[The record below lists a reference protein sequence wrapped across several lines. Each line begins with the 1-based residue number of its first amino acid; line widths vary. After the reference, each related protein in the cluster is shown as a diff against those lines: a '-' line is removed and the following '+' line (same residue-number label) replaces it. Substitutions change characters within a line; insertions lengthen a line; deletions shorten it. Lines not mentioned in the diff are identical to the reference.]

1 MRIYNA
7 RALKSQKSALKIQKR
22 VKKQMTLKFQRLK
35 TLEIQKTKQRLEAL
49 KPYHFILVFL
59 ALFVSNLR
67 ALTSFELH
75 NIDKAHE
82 QGYTGKGVN
91 IGIVDSIFNPNH
103 ELLFGK
109 FLEPPIN
116 NTYSEPTNNH
126 GNHIAG
132 IAAAARTDGANYGV
146 AYNSKIV
153 AYGNLGMSNYS
164 TGFGAM
170 LTHNVRVINN
180 SHTAFYP
187 QFVEFARQNNS
198 ILIVYASGNDG
209 ALTPTLA
216 AKHGT
221 GSAKSGG
228 SDVSFPDT
236 YYNLGAW
243 LTVGN
248 IDSSYVKRK
257 NDGSLEVL
265 ARAVG
270 GKSASTNLCQ
280 GARAY
285 CVMAAGTDILSAG
298 YANGSLYQGTG
309 TSQAAPA
316 VSGVAALLAEK
327 FPFLNGKQLADFILT
342 TANKDFTAPKVIYK
356 YNTNTGLYDIIY
368 IDSEIP
374 KIGGTNDKAQILKD
388 LRAAYVIF
396 TEDNYKNANVIK
408 MSKDEVFGQGIVDA
422 AAALRGLAMIDINR
436 LGESDIKTFNGTQ
449 AAFYTLDTKGHNAL
463 FENDIS
469 QRTWD
474 AKYQNSSVQAQLGV
488 KMKNLNAGL
497 IKTGA
502 GTLSISGN
510 LNYLGDTIVE
520 NGELRLLGKG
530 AKMQAMSENSAQI
543 SSQNLSQS
551 VNLNANFE
559 QNSAKNSNQNAQIN
573 FNSITGQIFNELSNP
588 NSAKISS
595 QNLAQNVNPPPPAS
609 FFSSAPNSLQ
619 ISRQNSNALSVA
631 GSVLVRTQ
639 GILSTSENVS
649 IAKNLDNEGVV
660 NVGLNAPSLL
670 SVGGKYSQK
679 QNATLKLSF
688 FADTGANSALKAT
701 TYDIKGGALIYKPLS
716 ASIAERTL
724 VLNLQGLE
732 KQLANFTTIT
742 LDNSGYALKYE
753 LLGDNKTLRISGK
766 PNAYADFDGA
776 NESLASVL
784 RAMSGANINDAYQ
797 NFFRTL
803 NDMNFN
809 DYKTTLQSLDE
820 KANLEQNEQILLSQS
835 KNTLENVL
843 ELQNASTQWLLKPH
857 FSVIKSKDTNANR
870 IGTSIYANKINPL
883 STFSAFLHY
892 DTLLNKASQK
902 VNSQSLSVGVGAKQA
917 MQGFGLF
924 GGASVGGALNS
935 VKTESNIRYNAL
947 FANAW
952 AGADTELALYGAKLV
967 PTAFVSYHLF
977 HQGKIDES
985 KMLFAR
991 QIAPTN
997 THFVSANAGVNLR
1010 QNLNKALN
1018 ASAYGFYERRIF
1030 GKEFQNEAEFKDF
1043 SGKFTQKRALG
1054 VDFARV
1060 GLNLNYEQKQRRV
1073 ARVPKTR
1080 RVGKMRH
1087 ITYSTQTTYRTRYFL
1102 SLGFE
1107 SEFSLNDDEYK
1118 GFGANLKAGLNF

>member
-1 MRIYNA
+1 MRIYTA

-116 NTYSEPTNNH
+116 NTYKEPTNNH

-132 IAAAARTDGANYGV
+132 IAAAVRTDGANYGV

-153 AYGNLGMSNYS
+153 AYGNLGMSNYY

-298 YANGSLYQGTG
+298 YANGSLYKGTG

-474 AKYQNSSVQAQLGV
+474 AKYQNSSVQAQLGA

-502 GTLSISGN
+502 GILSISGN
-510 LNYLGDTIVE
+510 LNYLGATVVE

-530 AKMQAMSENSAQI
+530 AAKARMMSE
-543 SSQNLSQS
+543 
-551 VNLNANFE
+551 
-559 QNSAKNSNQNAQIN
+559 
-573 FNSITGQIFNELSNP
+573 

-609 FFSSAPNSLQ
+609 FFSSAPNSPQ

-631 GSVLVRTQ
+631 GSVLVQKQ

-649 IAKNLDNEGVV
+649 IAKDLDNEGVV

-688 FADTGANSALKAT
+688 FADTGVNSALKAA

-803 NDMNFN
+803 NNMNFN
-809 DYKTTLQSLDE
+809 NYKTTLQSLDD
-820 KANLEQNEQILLSQS
+820 KAHLEQNEQILLSQS

-870 IGTSIYANKINPL
+870 IGTSIYANKINQL

-892 DTLLNKASQK
+892 DTLLSKASQK

-935 VKTESNIRYNAL
+935 AKTESNLQYNAL

-985 KMLFAR
+985 KVLFAR

-997 THFVSANAGVNLR
+997 SHFVSANAGVNLR

-1018 ASAYGFYERRIF
+1018 ASAYGFYERRIL

-1118 GFGANLKAGLNF
+1118 GFGASLKAGLNF

>member
-1 MRIYNA
+1 
-7 RALKSQKSALKIQKR
+7 
-22 VKKQMTLKFQRLK
+22 MTLKFQRLR

-49 KPYHFILVFL
+49 KPYHLIILVLL

-116 NTYSEPTNNH
+116 NTYKEPTNNH

-132 IAAAARTDGANYGV
+132 IAAAVRTDGANYGV

-153 AYGNLGMSNYS
+153 AYGNLGMSNYY

-298 YANGSLYQGTG
+298 YANGSLYKGTG

-374 KIGGTNDKAQILKD
+374 KIGGANDKAQILKD

-422 AAALRGLAMIDINR
+422 LAALRGLAMIDINR

-474 AKYQNSSVQAQLGV
+474 AKYQNSSVQAQLGA

-510 LNYLGDTIVE
+510 LNYLGATVVE

-530 AKMQAMSENSAQI
+530 AAKARMMSENSAQ
-543 SSQNLSQS
+543 
-551 VNLNANFE
+551 
-559 QNSAKNSNQNAQIN
+559 
-573 FNSITGQIFNELSNP
+573 
-588 NSAKISS
+588 ISS
-595 QNLAQNVNPPPPAS
+595 QNLAQNVNPPPQLAS
-609 FFSSAPNSLQ
+609 FHQHQ
-619 ISRQNSNALSVA
+619 IRPKFH
-631 GSVLVRTQ
+631 
-639 GILSTSENVS
+639 
-649 IAKNLDNEGVV
+649 AKI
-660 NVGLNAPSLL
+660 
-670 SVGGKYSQK
+670 Q
-679 QNATLKLSF
+679 TL
-688 FADTGANSALKAT
+688 
-701 TYDIKGGALIYKPLS
+701 
-716 ASIAERTL
+716 
-724 VLNLQGLE
+724 
-732 KQLANFTTIT
+732 
-742 LDNSGYALKYE
+742 
-753 LLGDNKTLRISGK
+753 
-766 PNAYADFDGA
+766 
-776 NESLASVL
+776 
-784 RAMSGANINDAYQ
+784 
-797 NFFRTL
+797 
-803 NDMNFN
+803 
-809 DYKTTLQSLDE
+809 
-820 KANLEQNEQILLSQS
+820 
-835 KNTLENVL
+835 
-843 ELQNASTQWLLKPH
+843 
-857 FSVIKSKDTNANR
+857 
-870 IGTSIYANKINPL
+870 
-883 STFSAFLHY
+883 
-892 DTLLNKASQK
+892 
-902 VNSQSLSVGVGAKQA
+902 
-917 MQGFGLF
+917 
-924 GGASVGGALNS
+924 
-935 VKTESNIRYNAL
+935 
-947 FANAW
+947 
-952 AGADTELALYGAKLV
+952 
-967 PTAFVSYHLF
+967 
-977 HQGKIDES
+977 
-985 KMLFAR
+985 
-991 QIAPTN
+991 
-997 THFVSANAGVNLR
+997 
-1010 QNLNKALN
+1010 
-1018 ASAYGFYERRIF
+1018 
-1030 GKEFQNEAEFKDF
+1030 
-1043 SGKFTQKRALG
+1043 
-1054 VDFARV
+1054 
-1060 GLNLNYEQKQRRV
+1060 
-1073 ARVPKTR
+1073 
-1080 RVGKMRH
+1080 
-1087 ITYSTQTTYRTRYFL
+1087 
-1102 SLGFE
+1102 
-1107 SEFSLNDDEYK
+1107 
-1118 GFGANLKAGLNF
+1118 

>member
-1 MRIYNA
+1 
-7 RALKSQKSALKIQKR
+7 
-22 VKKQMTLKFQRLK
+22 MTLKFQRLK
-35 TLEIQKTKQRLEAL
+35 TLKIQKIKQRLEAL
-49 KPYHFILVFL
+49 KPYHFILVLL
-59 ALFVSNLR
+59 ALFVSNLS

-75 NIDKAHE
+75 NIDKAHT

-132 IAAAARTDGANYGV
+132 IAAAVRTDGANYGV

-153 AYGNLGMSNYS
+153 AYGNLGMSNYY

-228 SDVSFPDT
+228 SDASFPDT

-248 IDSSYVKRK
+248 IDSNSVKRK
-257 NDGSLEVL
+257 DDGSLEVL

-356 YNTNTGLYDIIY
+356 FNDQTGLYDIIY

-422 AAALRGLAMIDINR
+422 LAALRGLAMIDINR
-436 LGESDIKTFNGTQ
+436 LGENDIKTFNGTQ
-449 AAFYTLDTKGHNAL
+449 AAFYTLDTKGYNAL

-530 AKMQAMSENSAQI
+530 ATKARMTSKNSAQI

-551 VNLNANFE
+551 INLNANLE
-559 QNSAKNSNQNAQIN
+559 QNLAKNSNQNAQIN

-609 FFSSAPNSLQ
+609 FISSAPNSPQ

-631 GSVLVRTQ
+631 GSVLVQTQ
-639 GILSTSENVS
+639 GILSTSANVS

-688 FADTGANSALKAT
+688 FADTGENSALKAT

-753 LLGDNKTLRISGK
+753 LLSDNKTLRISGK

-809 DYKTTLQSLDE
+809 NYKTTLQSLDD
-820 KANLEQNEQILLSQS
+820 KAHLEQNEQILLSQS

-857 FSVIKSKDTNANR
+857 FSVIKSKDMNANR

-892 DTLLNKASQK
+892 DTLSNKASQK
-902 VNSQSLSVGVGAKQA
+902 VNSQSLSLGVGAKQA

-935 VKTESNIRYNAL
+935 VKTESNLRYNAL

-952 AGADTELALYGAKLV
+952 AGADTKFALYSAKLV

-985 KMLFAR
+985 KVLFAR

-997 THFVSANAGVNLR
+997 SHFVSANAGVNLR

-1018 ASAYGFYERRIF
+1018 ASAYGFYERRIL

-1054 VDFARV
+1054 VDFARF

-1073 ARVPKTR
+1073 ARVPKMR
-1080 RVGKMRH
+1080 RVGKMRNL
-1087 ITYSTQTTYRTRYFL
+1087 TYSTQTTYRTRYFL

-1118 GFGANLKAGLNF
+1118 GFGASLKAGLNF

>member
-1 MRIYNA
+1 MRI
-7 RALKSQKSALKIQKR
+7 QKL
-22 VKKQMTLKFQRLK
+22 MP
-35 TLEIQKTKQRLEAL
+35 L
-49 KPYHFILVFL
+49 KPYHFILVLL

-75 NIDKAHE
+75 NIDKAHA

-91 IGIVDSIFNPNH
+91 IAIVDTFFNTSH
-103 ELLFGK
+103 ELLAGK

-116 NTYSEPTNNH
+116 NHYGSQNELRH
-126 GNHIAG
+126 GSHVAG
-132 IAAAARTDGANYGV
+132 IAVGAKTDEANYGV
-146 AYNSKIV
+146 AYETKFL
-153 AYGNLGMSNYS
+153 AYGNLGMDTNAQDFDKVLSQNYDIK
-164 TGFGAM
+164 
-170 LTHNVRVINN
+170 VINN
-180 SHTAFYP
+180 SHTVFNP
-187 QFVEFARQNNS
+187 KFVEYAKQG
-198 ILIVYASGNDG
+198 ILIVYASANSAQLSPTAA
-209 ALTPTLA
+209 AL
-216 AKHGT
+216 HGV
-221 GSAKSGG
+221 G
-228 SDVSFPDT
+228 SDD
-236 YYNLGAW
+236 NLGAW

-248 IDSSYVKRK
+248 VNSNFITRDTNGQLIVDAKAFGYNFSINSFEF
-257 NDGSLEVL
+257 NSNGSHLCFN
-265 ARAVG
+265 
-270 GKSASTNLCQ
+270 ASL
-280 GARAY
+280 Y
-285 CVMAAGTDILSAG
+285 CVMAAGTEIKSASNESSTSYFAG
-298 YANGSLYQGTG
+298 MG

-316 VSGVAALLAEK
+316 VSGIAALVAGK
-327 FPFLNGKQLADFILT
+327 FPFLDGKQLADIIT
-342 TANKDFTAPKVIYK
+342 STANKDFKAPKMIIL
-356 YNTNTGLYDIIY
+356 YNRKQQGYTIY
-368 IDSEIP
+368 IDTPIP
-374 KIGGTNDKAQILKD
+374 KKSDGSVDNDKVLADIKALYEKT
-388 LRAAYVIF
+388 
-396 TEDNYKNANVIK
+396 TEDMSNNIVIQATK
-408 MSKDEVFGQGIVDA
+408 EEVFGQGIVDA
-422 AAALRGLAMIDINR
+422 IKALKGLAVIDINR
-436 LGESDIKTFNGTQ
+436 LKQTDTQ
-449 AAFYTLDTKGHNAL
+449 NYTGKEYAFYTLDTKGHNAL
-463 FENDIS
+463 FENDIE
-469 QRTWD
+469 QKKWD
-474 AKYQNSSVQAQLGV
+474 NKYHNANVVTLIGATMSKLD
-488 KMKNLNAGL
+488 AGL

-530 AKMQAMSENSAQI
+530 ATQARMMSENSA
-543 SSQNLSQS
+543 
-551 VNLNANFE
+551 
-559 QNSAKNSNQNAQIN
+559 
-573 FNSITGQIFNELSNP
+573 
-588 NSAKISS
+588 KISR

-609 FFSSAPNSLQ
+609 FFSSAPNSPQ

-631 GSVLVRTQ
+631 GSVLVQKQ

-688 FADTGANSALKAT
+688 FADTGENSALKAT
-701 TYDIKGGALIYKPLS
+701 TYDIKGGTLIYKPLS

-732 KQLANFTTIT
+732 KQLANFTTIK

-809 DYKTTLQSLDE
+809 NYKTTLQSLDD
-820 KANLEQNEQILLSQS
+820 KAHLKQNEQILLSQS

-892 DTLLNKASQK
+892 DTLSNKASQK
-902 VNSQSLSVGVGAKQA
+902 VNSQSLSLGVGAKQA
-917 MQGFGLF
+917 MQGFELF

-935 VKTESNIRYNAL
+935 VKTESNLRYNAL

-985 KMLFAR
+985 KVLFAR

-1018 ASAYGFYERRIF
+1018 ASAYGFYERRIL

-1043 SGKFTQKRALG
+1043 SGKFTQKR
-1054 VDFARV
+1054 
-1060 GLNLNYEQKQRRV
+1060 GLNTDLARFGVSLIYEPSINKRQFVRIKKGKRIRKTIQKSQ
-1073 ARVPKTR
+1073 K
-1080 RVGKMRH
+1080 
-1087 ITYSTQTTYRTRYFL
+1087 YFIAFGL
-1102 SLGFE
+1102 EG
-1107 SEFSLNDDEYK
+1107 EFGLNDDEYK
-1118 GFGANLKAGLNF
+1118 SFGANLKAGLNF

>member
-1 MRIYNA
+1 
-7 RALKSQKSALKIQKR
+7 
-22 VKKQMTLKFQRLK
+22 MTLKFQRLK
-35 TLEIQKTKQRLEAL
+35 TLKIQKIKQRLEAL
-49 KPYHFILVFL
+49 PYHFILVFL
-59 ALFVSNLR
+59 ALFVSNLS

-75 NIDKAHE
+75 NIDKAHA

-132 IAAAARTDGANYGV
+132 IAAAVRTDGANYGV

-153 AYGNLGMSNYS
+153 AYGNLGMSNYY

-170 LTHNVRVINN
+170 LAHNVRVINN

-198 ILIVYASGNDG
+198 ILIIYASGNDG

-228 SDVSFPDT
+228 SDASFPDT

-248 IDSSYVKRK
+248 IDSNSVKRK
-257 NDGSLEVL
+257 DDGSLEVL

-298 YANGSLYQGTG
+298 YANGSLYKGTG

-436 LGESDIKTFNGTQ
+436 LGENDIKTFNGTQ

-474 AKYQNSSVQAQLGV
+474 AKYQNSSVQAQLGA

-520 NGELRLLGKG
+520 NGELRLLGKSG
-530 AKMQAMSENSAQI
+530 VINARMMSEN
-543 SSQNLSQS
+543 LPKL
-551 VNLNANFE
+551 LN
-559 QNSAKNSNQNAQIN
+559 
-573 FNSITGQIFNELSNP
+573 
-588 NSAKISS
+588 
-595 QNLAQNVNPPPPAS
+595 
-609 FFSSAPNSLQ
+609 
-619 ISRQNSNALSVA
+619 QNSNALSVA
-631 GSVLVRTQ
+631 GNVVVQTQ
-639 GILSTSENVS
+639 GTLSTSENVS
-649 IAKNLDNEGVV
+649 INKSLVNEGAV

-670 SVGGKYSQK
+670 SVGTSYTQK
-679 QNATLKLSF
+679 SGATLRLGF
-688 FADTGANSALKAT
+688 LADTGANSSLNAKTYTIENNAT
-701 TYDIKGGALIYKPLS
+701 LIYKPMS
-716 ASIAERTL
+716 ASVATRK
-724 VLNLQGLE
+724 VDFDLQGLE
-732 KQLANFTTIT
+732 RQLAKFTTIK
-742 LDNSGYALKYE
+742 LDNSGYALKYT
-753 LLGDNKTLRISGK
+753 LLDDKKSVIIS
-766 PNAYADFDGA
+766 AVDDIYANFDGA
-776 NESLASVL
+776 NKSLAVVL
-784 RAMSGANINDAYQ
+784 RAMSVANINDDYI
-797 NFFRTL
+797 NFFARL
-803 NDMNFN
+803 NSMNFEN
-809 DYKTTLQSLDE
+809 YRQSLQNLDDTRHLRQQELLLLHQNKNIIESVLNLQSIGKTIGTTKKNKKAKKQ
-820 KANLEQNEQILLSQS
+820 KAN
-835 KNTLENVL
+835 
-843 ELQNASTQWLLKPH
+843 
-857 FSVIKSKDTNANR
+857 KSK
-870 IGTSIYANKINPL
+870 
-883 STFSAFLHY
+883 
-892 DTLLNKASQK
+892 
-902 VNSQSLSVGVGAKQA
+902 AK
-917 MQGFGLF
+917 
-924 GGASVGGALNS
+924 
-935 VKTESNIRYNAL
+935 
-947 FANAW
+947 
-952 AGADTELALYGAKLV
+952 
-967 PTAFVSYHLF
+967 
-977 HQGKIDES
+977 
-985 KMLFAR
+985 
-991 QIAPTN
+991 
-997 THFVSANAGVNLR
+997 
-1010 QNLNKALN
+1010 
-1018 ASAYGFYERRIF
+1018 
-1030 GKEFQNEAEFKDF
+1030 
-1043 SGKFTQKRALG
+1043 
-1054 VDFARV
+1054 
-1060 GLNLNYEQKQRRV
+1060 
-1073 ARVPKTR
+1073 
-1080 RVGKMRH
+1080 
-1087 ITYSTQTTYRTRYFL
+1087 
-1102 SLGFE
+1102 
-1107 SEFSLNDDEYK
+1107 
-1118 GFGANLKAGLNF
+1118 

>member
-1 MRIYNA
+1 MRIYTA

-22 VKKQMTLKFQRLK
+22 VEKQMTLKFQRLR

-75 NIDKAHE
+75 NIDKAHA

-132 IAAAARTDGANYGV
+132 IAAAVRTDGANYGV

-153 AYGNLGMSNYS
+153 AYGNLGMSNYY

-228 SDVSFPDT
+228 SDTSFPDT

-248 IDSSYVKRK
+248 IDSNSVKRK
-257 NDGSLEVL
+257 DDGSLEVL

-374 KIGGTNDKAQILKD
+374 KIGDTNDKAQILKD

-422 AAALRGLAMIDINR
+422 LAALRGLAVIDINR

-474 AKYQNSSVQAQLGV
+474 AKYQNSSVQAQLGA

-510 LNYLGDTIVE
+510 LNYLGATVVE

-530 AKMQAMSENSAQI
+530 AANARMMSENSAQ
-543 SSQNLSQS
+543 
-551 VNLNANFE
+551 
-559 QNSAKNSNQNAQIN
+559 
-573 FNSITGQIFNELSNP
+573 
-588 NSAKISS
+588 ISS
-595 QNLAQNVNPPPPAS
+595 QNLAQNVNPPPPS
-609 FFSSAPNSLQ
+609 
-619 ISRQNSNALSVA
+619 
-631 GSVLVRTQ
+631 
-639 GILSTSENVS
+639 
-649 IAKNLDNEGVV
+649 
-660 NVGLNAPSLL
+660 
-670 SVGGKYSQK
+670 
-679 QNATLKLSF
+679 
-688 FADTGANSALKAT
+688 
-701 TYDIKGGALIYKPLS
+701 
-716 ASIAERTL
+716 
-724 VLNLQGLE
+724 
-732 KQLANFTTIT
+732 
-742 LDNSGYALKYE
+742 
-753 LLGDNKTLRISGK
+753 
-766 PNAYADFDGA
+766 
-776 NESLASVL
+776 
-784 RAMSGANINDAYQ
+784 
-797 NFFRTL
+797 
-803 NDMNFN
+803 
-809 DYKTTLQSLDE
+809 
-820 KANLEQNEQILLSQS
+820 
-835 KNTLENVL
+835 
-843 ELQNASTQWLLKPH
+843 
-857 FSVIKSKDTNANR
+857 
-870 IGTSIYANKINPL
+870 
-883 STFSAFLHY
+883 
-892 DTLLNKASQK
+892 
-902 VNSQSLSVGVGAKQA
+902 
-917 MQGFGLF
+917 
-924 GGASVGGALNS
+924 
-935 VKTESNIRYNAL
+935 
-947 FANAW
+947 
-952 AGADTELALYGAKLV
+952 
-967 PTAFVSYHLF
+967 
-977 HQGKIDES
+977 
-985 KMLFAR
+985 
-991 QIAPTN
+991 
-997 THFVSANAGVNLR
+997 
-1010 QNLNKALN
+1010 
-1018 ASAYGFYERRIF
+1018 
-1030 GKEFQNEAEFKDF
+1030 
-1043 SGKFTQKRALG
+1043 
-1054 VDFARV
+1054 
-1060 GLNLNYEQKQRRV
+1060 
-1073 ARVPKTR
+1073 
-1080 RVGKMRH
+1080 
-1087 ITYSTQTTYRTRYFL
+1087 
-1102 SLGFE
+1102 
-1107 SEFSLNDDEYK
+1107 
-1118 GFGANLKAGLNF
+1118 

>member
-35 TLEIQKTKQRLEAL
+35 TLKIQKIKQRLEAL
-49 KPYHFILVFL
+49 KPYHFIILVLL

-75 NIDKAHE
+75 NIDKAHA

-116 NTYSEPTNNH
+116 NTYKEPTNNH

-153 AYGNLGMSNYS
+153 AYGNLGMSNYY

-248 IDSSYVKRK
+248 IDSNSVKRK
-257 NDGSLEVL
+257 DDGSLEVL

-298 YANGSLYQGTG
+298 YANGSLYKGTG

-422 AAALRGLAMIDINR
+422 LAALRGLAVIDINR
-436 LGESDIKTFNGTQ
+436 LGENDIKTFNGTQ

-474 AKYQNSSVQAQLGV
+474 AKYQNSSVQAQLGA

-502 GTLSISGN
+502 GILSISGN

-530 AKMQAMSENSAQI
+530 ATKARMMSE
-543 SSQNLSQS
+543 
-551 VNLNANFE
+551 
-559 QNSAKNSNQNAQIN
+559 
-573 FNSITGQIFNELSNP
+573 

-595 QNLAQNVNPPPPAS
+595 QNLVQNVNPPPPAS
-609 FFSSAPNSLQ
+609 FVSSAPNSPQ

-688 FADTGANSALKAT
+688 FADTGVNSALKAT
-701 TYDIKGGALIYKPLS
+701 TYDIKGGTLIYKPLS

-724 VLNLQGLE
+724 VLDLQGLE

-809 DYKTTLQSLDE
+809 NYKTTLQSLDD
-820 KANLEQNEQILLSQS
+820 KAHLEQNEQILLSQS

-892 DTLLNKASQK
+892 DTLSNKASQK
-902 VNSQSLSVGVGAKQA
+902 VNSQSLSLGVGAKQA

-935 VKTESNIRYNAL
+935 VKTESNLRYNAL

-952 AGADTELALYGAKLV
+952 AGADTKFALYGAKLV

-985 KMLFAR
+985 KVLFAR

-1010 QNLNKALN
+1010 QNLNKTLN
-1018 ASAYGFYERRIF
+1018 ASAYGFYERRIL

-1054 VDFARV
+1054 VNFARF

-1073 ARVPKTR
+1073 ARVPKMR
-1080 RVGKMRH
+1080 RVGKMRNL
-1087 ITYSTQTTYRTRYFL
+1087 TYSTQTTYRTRYFL

-1118 GFGANLKAGLNF
+1118 GFGASLKAGLNF

>member
-1 MRIYNA
+1 
-7 RALKSQKSALKIQKR
+7 
-22 VKKQMTLKFQRLK
+22 MTLKFQRLK
-35 TLEIQKTKQRLEAL
+35 VLKIQKTKQRLEAL

-59 ALFVSNLR
+59 ALFVSNLM

-75 NIDKAHE
+75 NIDKAHA

-91 IGIVDSIFNPNH
+91 IAIVDTFFNTSH
-103 ELLFGK
+103 ELLAGK

-116 NTYSEPTNNH
+116 NHYGSQNELRH
-126 GNHIAG
+126 GSHVAG
-132 IAAAARTDGANYGV
+132 IAVGAKTDEANYGV
-146 AYNSKIV
+146 AYETKFL
-153 AYGNLGMSNYS
+153 AYGNLGMDTNAQDFDKVLSQNYDIK
-164 TGFGAM
+164 
-170 LTHNVRVINN
+170 VINN
-180 SHTAFYP
+180 SHTVFNP
-187 QFVEFARQNNS
+187 KFVEYAKQG
-198 ILIVYASGNDG
+198 ILIVYASANSAQLSPTAA
-209 ALTPTLA
+209 AL
-216 AKHGT
+216 HGV
-221 GSAKSGG
+221 G
-228 SDVSFPDT
+228 SDD
-236 YYNLGAW
+236 NLGAW

-248 IDSSYVKRK
+248 VNSNFITRNTNGQLIVDAKAFGYNFSINSFEF
-257 NDGSLEVL
+257 NSNGSHLCFN
-265 ARAVG
+265 
-270 GKSASTNLCQ
+270 ASL
-280 GARAY
+280 Y
-285 CVMAAGTDILSAG
+285 CVMAAGTEIKSASNESSTSYFAG
-298 YANGSLYQGTG
+298 MG

-316 VSGVAALLAEK
+316 VSGIAALVAGK
-327 FPFLNGKQLADFILT
+327 FPFLDGKQLADIIT
-342 TANKDFTAPKVIYK
+342 STANKDFKAPKMIIL
-356 YNTNTGLYDIIY
+356 YNRKQQGYTIY
-368 IDSEIP
+368 IDTPIP
-374 KIGGTNDKAQILKD
+374 KKSDGSVDNDKVLADIKALYEKT
-388 LRAAYVIF
+388 
-396 TEDNYKNANVIK
+396 TEDMSNNIVIQATK
-408 MSKDEVFGQGIVDA
+408 EEVFGQGIVDA
-422 AAALRGLAMIDINR
+422 IKALKGLAVIDINR
-436 LGESDIKTFNGTQ
+436 LKQTDTQ
-449 AAFYTLDTKGHNAL
+449 NYTGKEYAFYTLDTKGHNAL
-463 FENDIS
+463 FENDIE
-469 QRTWD
+469 QKKWD
-474 AKYQNSSVQAQLGV
+474 NKYHNANVVTLIGATMSKLD
-488 KMKNLNAGL
+488 AGL
-497 IKTGA
+497 IKTGT

-530 AKMQAMSENSAQI
+530 GVIKARMMSENSAQI

-551 VNLNANFE
+551 INLNANLE

-588 NSAKISS
+588 NSTKISS

-609 FFSSAPNSLQ
+609 FVSSALNSPQ

-631 GSVLVRTQ
+631 GSVLVQKQ
-639 GILSTSENVS
+639 GILSTSANVN

-679 QNATLKLSF
+679 QDGTLKLSF
-688 FADTGANSALKAT
+688 FADTGENSTLKAT
-701 TYDIKGGALIYKPLS
+701 TYDIKGGELIYKPLS

-803 NDMNFN
+803 NNMNFN
-809 DYKTTLQSLDE
+809 NYKTTLQSLDE
-820 KANLEQNEQILLSQS
+820 KAHLEQNEQILLSQS

-892 DTLLNKASQK
+892 DTLSNKASRK
-902 VNSQSLSVGVGAKQA
+902 VNSQSLSLGVGAKQA

-935 VKTESNIRYNAL
+935 VKTESNLRYNAL

-952 AGADTELALYGAKLV
+952 AGADTKLALYGAKLV

-985 KMLFAR
+985 KVLFAR

-997 THFVSANAGVNLR
+997 THFVSANAGVNVR

-1043 SGKFTQKRALG
+1043 LGKFTQKRALS
-1054 VDFARV
+1054 VDFARF

-1073 ARVPKTR
+1073 ARVPKMR
-1080 RVGKMRH
+1080 RVGKMRNL
-1087 ITYSTQTTYRTRYFL
+1087 TYSTQTTYRTRYFL

-1118 GFGANLKAGLNF
+1118 GFGASLKAGLNF

>member
-1 MRIYNA
+1 
-7 RALKSQKSALKIQKR
+7 
-22 VKKQMTLKFQRLK
+22 MTLKFQRLK

-116 NTYSEPTNNH
+116 NTYKEPTNNH

-132 IAAAARTDGANYGV
+132 IAAAVRTDGANYGV

-153 AYGNLGMSNYS
+153 AYGNLGMSNYY

-236 YYNLGAW
+236 YYNLNAW

-257 NDGSLEVL
+257 DDGSLEVL

-298 YANGSLYQGTG
+298 YANGSLYKGTG

-374 KIGGTNDKAQILKD
+374 KIGGANDKAQILKD

-422 AAALRGLAMIDINR
+422 LAALRGLAMIDINR

-474 AKYQNSSVQAQLGV
+474 AKYQNSSIQTQLGA

-530 AKMQAMSENSAQI
+530 GVIKARMMSE
-543 SSQNLSQS
+543 
-551 VNLNANFE
+551 
-559 QNSAKNSNQNAQIN
+559 
-573 FNSITGQIFNELSNP
+573 
-588 NSAKISS
+588 
-595 QNLAQNVNPPPPAS
+595 NLAQNVNPPPPAS
-609 FFSSAPNSLQ
+609 FFSSAPNSPQ
-619 ISRQNSNALSVA
+619 ILRQNSNALSVA
-631 GSVLVRTQ
+631 GSVLVQKQ
-639 GILSTSENVS
+639 GILSTSANVS
-649 IAKNLDNEGVV
+649 IAKDLDNEGVV

-670 SVGGKYSQK
+670 SVGGTYSQK

-688 FADTGANSALKAT
+688 FADTGENSALKAT

-724 VLNLQGLE
+724 VLDLQGLE

-809 DYKTTLQSLDE
+809 NYKTTLQSLDD
-820 KANLEQNEQILLSQS
+820 KAHLEQNEQILLSQS

-892 DTLLNKASQK
+892 DTLSNKASQK
-902 VNSQSLSVGVGAKQA
+902 VNSQSLSLGVGAKQA

-935 VKTESNIRYNAL
+935 VKTESNLRYNAL

-952 AGADTELALYGAKLV
+952 AGADTKFALYSAKLV

-985 KMLFAR
+985 KVLFAR

-997 THFVSANAGVNLR
+997 SHFVSANVGVNLR

-1018 ASAYGFYERRIF
+1018 ASAYGFYERRIL

-1054 VDFARV
+1054 VDFARF

-1107 SEFSLNDDEYK
+1107 SEFSLNDDEHK
-1118 GFGANLKAGLNF
+1118 GFGASLKAGLNF

>member
-116 NTYSEPTNNH
+116 NTYKEPTNNH

-132 IAAAARTDGANYGV
+132 IAAAVRTDGANYGV

-153 AYGNLGMSNYS
+153 AYGNLGMSNYY

-236 YYNLGAW
+236 YYNLNAW

-257 NDGSLEVL
+257 DDGSLEVL

-298 YANGSLYQGTG
+298 YANGSLYKGTG

-374 KIGGTNDKAQILKD
+374 KIGGANDKAQILKD

-422 AAALRGLAMIDINR
+422 LAALRGLAMIDINR

-474 AKYQNSSVQAQLGV
+474 AKYQNSSIQTQLGA

-530 AKMQAMSENSAQI
+530 GVIKARMMSE
-543 SSQNLSQS
+543 
-551 VNLNANFE
+551 
-559 QNSAKNSNQNAQIN
+559 
-573 FNSITGQIFNELSNP
+573 
-588 NSAKISS
+588 
-595 QNLAQNVNPPPPAS
+595 NLAQNVNPPPPAS
-609 FFSSAPNSLQ
+609 FFSSAPNSPQ
-619 ISRQNSNALSVA
+619 ILRQNSNALSVA
-631 GSVLVRTQ
+631 GSVLVQKQ
-639 GILSTSENVS
+639 GILSTSANVS
-649 IAKNLDNEGVV
+649 IAKDLDNEGVV

-670 SVGGKYSQK
+670 SVGGTYSQK

-688 FADTGANSALKAT
+688 FADTGENSALKAT

-724 VLNLQGLE
+724 VLDLQGLE

-809 DYKTTLQSLDE
+809 NYKTTLQSLDD
-820 KANLEQNEQILLSQS
+820 KAHLEQNEQILLSQS

-892 DTLLNKASQK
+892 DTLSNKASQK
-902 VNSQSLSVGVGAKQA
+902 VNSQSLSLGVGAKQA

-935 VKTESNIRYNAL
+935 VKTESNLRYNAL

-952 AGADTELALYGAKLV
+952 AGADTKFALYSAKLV

-985 KMLFAR
+985 KVLFAR

-997 THFVSANAGVNLR
+997 SHFVSANVGVNLR

-1018 ASAYGFYERRIF
+1018 ASAYGFYERRIL

-1054 VDFARV
+1054 VDFARF

-1107 SEFSLNDDEYK
+1107 SEFSLNDDEHK
-1118 GFGANLKAGLNF
+1118 GFGASLKAGLNF

>member
-1 MRIYNA
+1 MRIYTA

-22 VKKQMTLKFQRLK
+22 VEKQMTLKFQRLR

-49 KPYHFILVFL
+49 KPYHFIILVFL

-75 NIDKAHE
+75 NIDKAHT

-91 IGIVDSIFNPNH
+91 IGIIDSIFNPNH

-153 AYGNLGMSNYS
+153 AYGNLGMSNYY

-228 SDVSFPDT
+228 SDASFPND

-248 IDSSYVKRK
+248 IDSNSVKRK
-257 NDGSLEVL
+257 DDGSLEVL

-298 YANGSLYQGTG
+298 YANGSLYKGTG

-422 AAALRGLAMIDINR
+422 LAALRGLAVIDINR
-436 LGESDIKTFNGTQ
+436 LGENDIKTFNGTQ

-474 AKYQNSSVQAQLGV
+474 AKYQNSSVQAQLGA

-502 GTLSISGN
+502 GILSISGN

-530 AKMQAMSENSAQI
+530 ATKARMMSENSAQ
-543 SSQNLSQS
+543 
-551 VNLNANFE
+551 
-559 QNSAKNSNQNAQIN
+559 
-573 FNSITGQIFNELSNP
+573 
-588 NSAKISS
+588 ISS

-609 FFSSAPNSLQ
+609 FVSSAPNSPQ

-688 FADTGANSALKAT
+688 FADTGVNSALKAT
-701 TYDIKGGALIYKPLS
+701 TYDIKGGTLIYKPLS

-803 NDMNFN
+803 NNMNFN

-843 ELQNASTQWLLKPH
+843 ELQNVSTQWLLKPH

-892 DTLLNKASQK
+892 DTLLSKASQK
-902 VNSQSLSVGVGAKQA
+902 VNSQSLSLGVGAKQA

-935 VKTESNIRYNAL
+935 VKTESNLRYNAL

-985 KMLFAR
+985 KALFAR

-997 THFVSANAGVNLR
+997 THFVLANAGVNLR

-1018 ASAYGFYERRIF
+1018 ASAYGFYERRIL
-1030 GKEFQNEAEFKDF
+1030 GKDFQNEAEFKDF

-1054 VDFARV
+1054 VDFARF

-1087 ITYSTQTTYRTRYFL
+1087 ITYSTQTTYRTQYFL
-1102 SLGFE
+1102 FLGFE
-1107 SEFSLNDDEYK
+1107 SEFSLNDDEHK
-1118 GFGANLKAGLNF
+1118 GFGASLKAGLNF

>member
-1 MRIYNA
+1 MRIYTA

-22 VKKQMTLKFQRLK
+22 VEKQMILNFQRLK
-35 TLEIQKTKQRLEAL
+35 TLKIQKIKQRLEAL
-49 KPYHFILVFL
+49 KPYHFIILVFL

-75 NIDKAHE
+75 NIDKAHT

-132 IAAAARTDGANYGV
+132 IAAAVRTDGANYGV

-153 AYGNLGMSNYS
+153 AYGNLGMSNYY

-228 SDVSFPDT
+228 SDTSFPDT

-248 IDSSYVKRK
+248 IDSNSVKRK
-257 NDGSLEVL
+257 DDGSLEVL

-298 YANGSLYQGTG
+298 YANGSLYKGTG

-374 KIGGTNDKAQILKD
+374 KIGSTNDKAQILKD

-422 AAALRGLAMIDINR
+422 LAALRGLAVIDINR

-474 AKYQNSSVQAQLGV
+474 AKYQNSSVQAQLGA

-520 NGELRLLGKG
+520 NGELRLLGKSG
-530 AKMQAMSENSAQI
+530 VIKARMMSENSAQ
-543 SSQNLSQS
+543 
-551 VNLNANFE
+551 
-559 QNSAKNSNQNAQIN
+559 
-573 FNSITGQIFNELSNP
+573 
-588 NSAKISS
+588 ISS
-595 QNLAQNVNPPPPAS
+595 QNLAQNVNPPPQLAS
-609 FFSSAPNSLQ
+609 FHQHQ
-619 ISRQNSNALSVA
+619 IYPKFH
-631 GSVLVRTQ
+631 
-639 GILSTSENVS
+639 
-649 IAKNLDNEGVV
+649 AKI
-660 NVGLNAPSLL
+660 
-670 SVGGKYSQK
+670 Q
-679 QNATLKLSF
+679 TL
-688 FADTGANSALKAT
+688 
-701 TYDIKGGALIYKPLS
+701 
-716 ASIAERTL
+716 
-724 VLNLQGLE
+724 
-732 KQLANFTTIT
+732 
-742 LDNSGYALKYE
+742 
-753 LLGDNKTLRISGK
+753 
-766 PNAYADFDGA
+766 
-776 NESLASVL
+776 
-784 RAMSGANINDAYQ
+784 
-797 NFFRTL
+797 
-803 NDMNFN
+803 
-809 DYKTTLQSLDE
+809 
-820 KANLEQNEQILLSQS
+820 
-835 KNTLENVL
+835 
-843 ELQNASTQWLLKPH
+843 
-857 FSVIKSKDTNANR
+857 
-870 IGTSIYANKINPL
+870 
-883 STFSAFLHY
+883 
-892 DTLLNKASQK
+892 
-902 VNSQSLSVGVGAKQA
+902 
-917 MQGFGLF
+917 
-924 GGASVGGALNS
+924 
-935 VKTESNIRYNAL
+935 
-947 FANAW
+947 
-952 AGADTELALYGAKLV
+952 
-967 PTAFVSYHLF
+967 
-977 HQGKIDES
+977 
-985 KMLFAR
+985 
-991 QIAPTN
+991 
-997 THFVSANAGVNLR
+997 
-1010 QNLNKALN
+1010 
-1018 ASAYGFYERRIF
+1018 
-1030 GKEFQNEAEFKDF
+1030 
-1043 SGKFTQKRALG
+1043 
-1054 VDFARV
+1054 
-1060 GLNLNYEQKQRRV
+1060 
-1073 ARVPKTR
+1073 
-1080 RVGKMRH
+1080 
-1087 ITYSTQTTYRTRYFL
+1087 
-1102 SLGFE
+1102 
-1107 SEFSLNDDEYK
+1107 
-1118 GFGANLKAGLNF
+1118 

>member
-1 MRIYNA
+1 
-7 RALKSQKSALKIQKR
+7 
-22 VKKQMTLKFQRLK
+22 MTLKFQRLK
-35 TLEIQKTKQRLEAL
+35 TLKIQKTKQRSEAL
-49 KPYHFILVFL
+49 KPYHFIILVFL
-59 ALFVSNLR
+59 ALFMSNLR

-75 NIDKAHE
+75 NIDKAHA

-132 IAAAARTDGANYGV
+132 IAAAVGTDGANYGV

-153 AYGNLGMSNYS
+153 AYGNLGMSNYY

-228 SDVSFPDT
+228 SDASFPDT

-248 IDSSYVKRK
+248 IDSNSVKRK
-257 NDGSLEVL
+257 DDGSLEVL

-285 CVMAAGTDILSAG
+285 CVMAAGTHILSAG
-298 YANGSLYQGTG
+298 YANGSLYKGTG

-356 YNTNTGLYDIIY
+356 YRREKQSNGQFKDIYEIIY

-374 KIGGTNDKAQILKD
+374 KIGSTNDKAQILKD

-422 AAALRGLAMIDINR
+422 LAALRGLAVIDINR
-436 LGESDIKTFNGTQ
+436 LGENDIKTFNGTQ

-474 AKYQNSSVQAQLGV
+474 AKYQNSSVQAQLGA

-530 AKMQAMSENSAQI
+530 GVIKARMMSE
-543 SSQNLSQS
+543 
-551 VNLNANFE
+551 
-559 QNSAKNSNQNAQIN
+559 
-573 FNSITGQIFNELSNP
+573 
-588 NSAKISS
+588 
-595 QNLAQNVNPPPPAS
+595 NLAQNVNPPPPAS
-609 FFSSAPNSLQ
+609 FFSSAPNSPQ
-619 ISRQNSNALSVA
+619 ILRQNSNALSVA
-631 GSVLVRTQ
+631 GSVLVQKQ
-639 GILSTSENVS
+639 GILSTSANVS
-649 IAKNLDNEGVV
+649 IAKDLDNEGVV

-688 FADTGANSALKAT
+688 FADTGENSALKAT

-724 VLNLQGLE
+724 VLDLQGLE

-809 DYKTTLQSLDE
+809 NYKTTLQSLDD
-820 KANLEQNEQILLSQS
+820 KAHLEQNEQILLSQS

-892 DTLLNKASQK
+892 DTLSNKASQK
-902 VNSQSLSVGVGAKQA
+902 VNSQSLSLGVGAKQA

-935 VKTESNIRYNAL
+935 VKTESNLRYNAL

-952 AGADTELALYGAKLV
+952 AGADTKFALYSAKLV

-985 KMLFAR
+985 KVLFAR

-997 THFVSANAGVNLR
+997 SHFVSANVGVNLR

-1018 ASAYGFYERRIF
+1018 ASAYGFYERRIL

-1054 VDFARV
+1054 VDFARF

-1073 ARVPKTR
+1073 ARVPKMR
-1080 RVGKMRH
+1080 RVGKMRNL
-1087 ITYSTQTTYRTRYFL
+1087 TYSTQTTYRTRYFL

-1107 SEFSLNDDEYK
+1107 SEFSLNDDEHK

>member
-22 VKKQMTLKFQRLK
+22 VEKQMILNFQRLK
-35 TLEIQKTKQRLEAL
+35 TLKIQKIKQRLEAL
-49 KPYHFILVFL
+49 KPYHFIILVFL

-75 NIDKAHE
+75 NIDKAHA

-132 IAAAARTDGANYGV
+132 IAAAVKTDGANYGV

-153 AYGNLGMSNYS
+153 AYGNLGMSNYY

-298 YANGSLYQGTG
+298 YANGSLYKGTG

-422 AAALRGLAMIDINR
+422 LAALRGLAMIDINR

-474 AKYQNSSVQAQLGV
+474 AKYQNSSVQAQLGA

-530 AKMQAMSENSAQI
+530 GVIKARMMSE
-543 SSQNLSQS
+543 
-551 VNLNANFE
+551 
-559 QNSAKNSNQNAQIN
+559 
-573 FNSITGQIFNELSNP
+573 
-588 NSAKISS
+588 
-595 QNLAQNVNPPPPAS
+595 NLAQNVNPPPQLVS
-609 FFSSAPNSLQ
+609 FYQHQ
-619 ISRQNSNALSVA
+619 IYPKFH
-631 GSVLVRTQ
+631 
-639 GILSTSENVS
+639 
-649 IAKNLDNEGVV
+649 AKI
-660 NVGLNAPSLL
+660 
-670 SVGGKYSQK
+670 Q
-679 QNATLKLSF
+679 TL
-688 FADTGANSALKAT
+688 
-701 TYDIKGGALIYKPLS
+701 
-716 ASIAERTL
+716 
-724 VLNLQGLE
+724 
-732 KQLANFTTIT
+732 
-742 LDNSGYALKYE
+742 
-753 LLGDNKTLRISGK
+753 
-766 PNAYADFDGA
+766 
-776 NESLASVL
+776 
-784 RAMSGANINDAYQ
+784 
-797 NFFRTL
+797 
-803 NDMNFN
+803 
-809 DYKTTLQSLDE
+809 
-820 KANLEQNEQILLSQS
+820 
-835 KNTLENVL
+835 
-843 ELQNASTQWLLKPH
+843 
-857 FSVIKSKDTNANR
+857 
-870 IGTSIYANKINPL
+870 
-883 STFSAFLHY
+883 
-892 DTLLNKASQK
+892 
-902 VNSQSLSVGVGAKQA
+902 
-917 MQGFGLF
+917 
-924 GGASVGGALNS
+924 
-935 VKTESNIRYNAL
+935 
-947 FANAW
+947 
-952 AGADTELALYGAKLV
+952 
-967 PTAFVSYHLF
+967 
-977 HQGKIDES
+977 
-985 KMLFAR
+985 
-991 QIAPTN
+991 
-997 THFVSANAGVNLR
+997 
-1010 QNLNKALN
+1010 
-1018 ASAYGFYERRIF
+1018 
-1030 GKEFQNEAEFKDF
+1030 
-1043 SGKFTQKRALG
+1043 
-1054 VDFARV
+1054 
-1060 GLNLNYEQKQRRV
+1060 
-1073 ARVPKTR
+1073 
-1080 RVGKMRH
+1080 
-1087 ITYSTQTTYRTRYFL
+1087 
-1102 SLGFE
+1102 
-1107 SEFSLNDDEYK
+1107 
-1118 GFGANLKAGLNF
+1118 

>member
-1 MRIYNA
+1 MRIYTA

-22 VKKQMTLKFQRLK
+22 VEKQMTLKFQRLR

-49 KPYHFILVFL
+49 KPYHLIILVFL

-75 NIDKAHE
+75 NIDKAHT

-116 NTYSEPTNNH
+116 NTYKEPTNNH

-132 IAAAARTDGANYGV
+132 IAAAVRTDGANYGV

-153 AYGNLGMSNYS
+153 AYGNLGMSNYY

-187 QFVEFARQNNS
+187 QFVEFTRQNNS

-228 SDVSFPDT
+228 SDASFPDT

-248 IDSSYVKRK
+248 IDSNSVKRK
-257 NDGSLEVL
+257 DDGSLEVL

-298 YANGSLYQGTG
+298 YANGSLYKGTG

-316 VSGVAALLAEK
+316 VSGEAALLAEK

-374 KIGGTNDKAQILKD
+374 KIGSTNDKAQILKD

-474 AKYQNSSVQAQLGV
+474 AKYQNSSVQAQLGA

-530 AKMQAMSENSAQI
+530 GVIKARMMSE
-543 SSQNLSQS
+543 
-551 VNLNANFE
+551 
-559 QNSAKNSNQNAQIN
+559 
-573 FNSITGQIFNELSNP
+573 
-588 NSAKISS
+588 
-595 QNLAQNVNPPPPAS
+595 NLAQNVNPPPQLVS
-609 FFSSAPNSLQ
+609 FYQHQ
-619 ISRQNSNALSVA
+619 IYPKFH
-631 GSVLVRTQ
+631 
-639 GILSTSENVS
+639 
-649 IAKNLDNEGVV
+649 AKI
-660 NVGLNAPSLL
+660 
-670 SVGGKYSQK
+670 Q
-679 QNATLKLSF
+679 TL
-688 FADTGANSALKAT
+688 
-701 TYDIKGGALIYKPLS
+701 
-716 ASIAERTL
+716 
-724 VLNLQGLE
+724 
-732 KQLANFTTIT
+732 
-742 LDNSGYALKYE
+742 
-753 LLGDNKTLRISGK
+753 
-766 PNAYADFDGA
+766 
-776 NESLASVL
+776 
-784 RAMSGANINDAYQ
+784 
-797 NFFRTL
+797 
-803 NDMNFN
+803 
-809 DYKTTLQSLDE
+809 
-820 KANLEQNEQILLSQS
+820 
-835 KNTLENVL
+835 
-843 ELQNASTQWLLKPH
+843 
-857 FSVIKSKDTNANR
+857 
-870 IGTSIYANKINPL
+870 
-883 STFSAFLHY
+883 
-892 DTLLNKASQK
+892 
-902 VNSQSLSVGVGAKQA
+902 
-917 MQGFGLF
+917 
-924 GGASVGGALNS
+924 
-935 VKTESNIRYNAL
+935 
-947 FANAW
+947 
-952 AGADTELALYGAKLV
+952 
-967 PTAFVSYHLF
+967 
-977 HQGKIDES
+977 
-985 KMLFAR
+985 
-991 QIAPTN
+991 
-997 THFVSANAGVNLR
+997 
-1010 QNLNKALN
+1010 
-1018 ASAYGFYERRIF
+1018 
-1030 GKEFQNEAEFKDF
+1030 
-1043 SGKFTQKRALG
+1043 
-1054 VDFARV
+1054 
-1060 GLNLNYEQKQRRV
+1060 
-1073 ARVPKTR
+1073 
-1080 RVGKMRH
+1080 
-1087 ITYSTQTTYRTRYFL
+1087 
-1102 SLGFE
+1102 
-1107 SEFSLNDDEYK
+1107 
-1118 GFGANLKAGLNF
+1118 

>member
-22 VKKQMTLKFQRLK
+22 VEKQMILNFQRLK
-35 TLEIQKTKQRLEAL
+35 TLKIQKIKQRLEAL
-49 KPYHFILVFL
+49 KPYHFIILVFL

-75 NIDKAHE
+75 NIDKAHA

-132 IAAAARTDGANYGV
+132 IAAAVRTDGANYGV

-153 AYGNLGMSNYS
+153 AYGNLGMSNYY

-298 YANGSLYQGTG
+298 YANGSLYKGTG

-422 AAALRGLAMIDINR
+422 LAALRGLAMIDINR

-474 AKYQNSSVQAQLGV
+474 AKYQNSSVQAQLGA

-530 AKMQAMSENSAQI
+530 GVIKARMMSE
-543 SSQNLSQS
+543 
-551 VNLNANFE
+551 
-559 QNSAKNSNQNAQIN
+559 
-573 FNSITGQIFNELSNP
+573 
-588 NSAKISS
+588 
-595 QNLAQNVNPPPPAS
+595 NLAQNVNPPPPAS
-609 FFSSAPNSLQ
+609 FFLSAPNLSQ

-631 GSVLVRTQ
+631 GSVLVQKQ

-688 FADTGANSALKAT
+688 FADTGENSALKAT
-701 TYDIKGGALIYKPLS
+701 TYDIKGGTLIYKPLS

-732 KQLANFTTIT
+732 NELAKFTTIT

-809 DYKTTLQSLDE
+809 DYKTTLQSLDD
-820 KANLEQNEQILLSQS
+820 KAHLEQNEQILLSQS

-892 DTLLNKASQK
+892 DTLSSKASQK
-902 VNSQSLSVGVGAKQA
+902 VNSQSLSLGVGAKQA

-935 VKTESNIRYNAL
+935 VKTESNLRYNAL

-985 KMLFAR
+985 KALFAR

-1018 ASAYGFYERRIF
+1018 ASAYGFYERRIL

-1043 SGKFTQKRALG
+1043 SGKFTQKRTLG

-1080 RVGKMRH
+1080 RVGKMRNL
-1087 ITYSTQTTYRTRYFL
+1087 TYSTQTTYRTRYFL

-1107 SEFSLNDDEYK
+1107 SEFSLNDDEHK

>member
-7 RALKSQKSALKIQKR
+7 RALKSQKSALKIQKWA
-22 VKKQMTLKFQRLK
+22 KKQMTLKFQRLK
-35 TLEIQKTKQRLEAL
+35 TLKIQKIKQRLEAL

-75 NIDKAHE
+75 NIDKAHA

-116 NTYSEPTNNH
+116 NTYKEPTNNH

-132 IAAAARTDGANYGV
+132 IAAAVRTDGANYGV

-153 AYGNLGMSNYS
+153 AYGNLGMSNYY

-198 ILIVYASGNDG
+198 TLIVYASGNDG

-221 GSAKSGG
+221 GSAKSGV
-228 SDVSFPDT
+228 SDASFPDT

-248 IDSSYVKRK
+248 IDSNSVKRK
-257 NDGSLEVL
+257 DDGSLEVL

-298 YANGSLYQGTG
+298 YANGSLYKGTG

-422 AAALRGLAMIDINR
+422 LAALRGLAMIDINR
-436 LGESDIKTFNGTQ
+436 LGENDIKTFNGTQ

-463 FENDIS
+463 FENDIE
-469 QRTWD
+469 QRKWD
-474 AKYQNSSVQAQLGV
+474 KKYQNPTTQNLIGN
-488 KMKNLNAGL
+488 KMSRLDAGL
-497 IKTGA
+497 IKKGA

-530 AKMQAMSENSAQI
+530 ATKARMMSENS
-543 SSQNLSQS
+543 
-551 VNLNANFE
+551 
-559 QNSAKNSNQNAQIN
+559 
-573 FNSITGQIFNELSNP
+573 
-588 NSAKISS
+588 
-595 QNLAQNVNPPPPAS
+595 AQNVNPPP
-609 FFSSAPNSLQ
+609 Q
-619 ISRQNSNALSVA
+619 
-631 GSVLVRTQ
+631 LV
-639 GILSTSENVS
+639 
-649 IAKNLDNEGVV
+649 
-660 NVGLNAPSLL
+660 
-670 SVGGKYSQK
+670 
-679 QNATLKLSF
+679 F
-688 FADTGANSALKAT
+688 
-701 TYDIKGGALIYKPLS
+701 
-716 ASIAERTL
+716 
-724 VLNLQGLE
+724 
-732 KQLANFTTIT
+732 
-742 LDNSGYALKYE
+742 
-753 LLGDNKTLRISGK
+753 
-766 PNAYADFDGA
+766 
-776 NESLASVL
+776 
-784 RAMSGANINDAYQ
+784 
-797 NFFRTL
+797 
-803 NDMNFN
+803 
-809 DYKTTLQSLDE
+809 
-820 KANLEQNEQILLSQS
+820 
-835 KNTLENVL
+835 
-843 ELQNASTQWLLKPH
+843 
-857 FSVIKSKDTNANR
+857 
-870 IGTSIYANKINPL
+870 
-883 STFSAFLHY
+883 
-892 DTLLNKASQK
+892 
-902 VNSQSLSVGVGAKQA
+902 
-917 MQGFGLF
+917 
-924 GGASVGGALNS
+924 
-935 VKTESNIRYNAL
+935 
-947 FANAW
+947 
-952 AGADTELALYGAKLV
+952 
-967 PTAFVSYHLF
+967 F
-977 HQGKIDES
+977 HQHQIRPKFYAKI
-985 KMLFAR
+985 
-991 QIAPTN
+991 
-997 THFVSANAGVNLR
+997 
-1010 QNLNKALN
+1010 
-1018 ASAYGFYERRIF
+1018 
-1030 GKEFQNEAEFKDF
+1030 
-1043 SGKFTQKRALG
+1043 
-1054 VDFARV
+1054 
-1060 GLNLNYEQKQRRV
+1060 
-1073 ARVPKTR
+1073 
-1080 RVGKMRH
+1080 
-1087 ITYSTQTTYRTRYFL
+1087 QTL
-1102 SLGFE
+1102 
-1107 SEFSLNDDEYK
+1107 
-1118 GFGANLKAGLNF
+1118 

>member
-1 MRIYNA
+1 
-7 RALKSQKSALKIQKR
+7 
-22 VKKQMTLKFQRLK
+22 MTLKFQRLK
-35 TLEIQKTKQRLEAL
+35 TLKIQKIKQRLEAL

-59 ALFVSNLR
+59 ALFMSNLK

-75 NIDKAHE
+75 NIDKAHT

-116 NTYSEPTNNH
+116 NTYKEPTNNH

-132 IAAAARTDGANYGV
+132 IAAAVRTDGANYGV

-153 AYGNLGMSNYS
+153 AYGNLGMSNYY

-187 QFVEFARQNNS
+187 QFVEFTRQNNS

-228 SDVSFPDT
+228 SDASFPDT

-248 IDSSYVKRK
+248 IDSNSVKRK
-257 NDGSLEVL
+257 DDGSLEVL

-298 YANGSLYQGTG
+298 YANGSLYKGTG

-374 KIGGTNDKAQILKD
+374 KIGSTNDKAQILKD

-474 AKYQNSSVQAQLGV
+474 AKYQNSSVQAQLGA

-530 AKMQAMSENSAQI
+530 GVIKARMMSE
-543 SSQNLSQS
+543 
-551 VNLNANFE
+551 
-559 QNSAKNSNQNAQIN
+559 
-573 FNSITGQIFNELSNP
+573 
-588 NSAKISS
+588 
-595 QNLAQNVNPPPPAS
+595 NLAQNVNPPPQLVS
-609 FFSSAPNSLQ
+609 FYQHQ
-619 ISRQNSNALSVA
+619 IYPKFH
-631 GSVLVRTQ
+631 
-639 GILSTSENVS
+639 
-649 IAKNLDNEGVV
+649 AKI
-660 NVGLNAPSLL
+660 
-670 SVGGKYSQK
+670 Q
-679 QNATLKLSF
+679 TL
-688 FADTGANSALKAT
+688 
-701 TYDIKGGALIYKPLS
+701 
-716 ASIAERTL
+716 
-724 VLNLQGLE
+724 
-732 KQLANFTTIT
+732 
-742 LDNSGYALKYE
+742 
-753 LLGDNKTLRISGK
+753 
-766 PNAYADFDGA
+766 
-776 NESLASVL
+776 
-784 RAMSGANINDAYQ
+784 
-797 NFFRTL
+797 
-803 NDMNFN
+803 
-809 DYKTTLQSLDE
+809 
-820 KANLEQNEQILLSQS
+820 
-835 KNTLENVL
+835 
-843 ELQNASTQWLLKPH
+843 
-857 FSVIKSKDTNANR
+857 
-870 IGTSIYANKINPL
+870 
-883 STFSAFLHY
+883 
-892 DTLLNKASQK
+892 
-902 VNSQSLSVGVGAKQA
+902 
-917 MQGFGLF
+917 
-924 GGASVGGALNS
+924 
-935 VKTESNIRYNAL
+935 
-947 FANAW
+947 
-952 AGADTELALYGAKLV
+952 
-967 PTAFVSYHLF
+967 
-977 HQGKIDES
+977 
-985 KMLFAR
+985 
-991 QIAPTN
+991 
-997 THFVSANAGVNLR
+997 
-1010 QNLNKALN
+1010 
-1018 ASAYGFYERRIF
+1018 
-1030 GKEFQNEAEFKDF
+1030 
-1043 SGKFTQKRALG
+1043 
-1054 VDFARV
+1054 
-1060 GLNLNYEQKQRRV
+1060 
-1073 ARVPKTR
+1073 
-1080 RVGKMRH
+1080 
-1087 ITYSTQTTYRTRYFL
+1087 
-1102 SLGFE
+1102 
-1107 SEFSLNDDEYK
+1107 
-1118 GFGANLKAGLNF
+1118 

>member
-22 VKKQMTLKFQRLK
+22 AKKQMTLKFQRLK
-35 TLEIQKTKQRLEAL
+35 TLKIQKIKQRLEAL

-59 ALFVSNLR
+59 ALFMSNLK

-75 NIDKAHE
+75 NIDKAHT

-116 NTYSEPTNNH
+116 NTYKEPTNNH

-132 IAAAARTDGANYGV
+132 IAAAVRTDGANYGV

-153 AYGNLGMSNYS
+153 AYGNLGMSNYY

-187 QFVEFARQNNS
+187 QFVEFTRQNNS

-228 SDVSFPDT
+228 SDASFPDT

-248 IDSSYVKRK
+248 IDSNSVKRK
-257 NDGSLEVL
+257 DDGSLEVL

-298 YANGSLYQGTG
+298 YANGSLYKGTG

-374 KIGGTNDKAQILKD
+374 KIGSTNDKAQILKD

-474 AKYQNSSVQAQLGV
+474 AKYQNSSVQAQLGA

-530 AKMQAMSENSAQI
+530 GVIKARMMSE
-543 SSQNLSQS
+543 
-551 VNLNANFE
+551 
-559 QNSAKNSNQNAQIN
+559 
-573 FNSITGQIFNELSNP
+573 
-588 NSAKISS
+588 
-595 QNLAQNVNPPPPAS
+595 NLAQNVNPPPPAS
-609 FFSSAPNSLQ
+609 FFLSAPNLSQ

-688 FADTGANSALKAT
+688 FADTGENSALKAT
-701 TYDIKGGALIYKPLS
+701 TYDIKGGTLIYKPLS

-732 KQLANFTTIT
+732 NELAKFTTIT

-803 NDMNFN
+803 NNMNFN

-843 ELQNASTQWLLKPH
+843 EVQNASTQWLLKPH

-892 DTLLNKASQK
+892 DTLSNKANQK

-935 VKTESNIRYNAL
+935 AKTESNLQYNAL

-952 AGADTELALYGAKLV
+952 AGADTKFALYGAKLV

-985 KMLFAR
+985 KVLFAR

-1018 ASAYGFYERRIF
+1018 ASAYGFYERRIL

-1043 SGKFTQKRALG
+1043 SGKFTQKRTLG

-1080 RVGKMRH
+1080 RVGKTRNL
-1087 ITYSTQTTYRTRYFL
+1087 TYSTQTTYRTRYFL

-1107 SEFSLNDDEYK
+1107 SEFSLNDDEHK
-1118 GFGANLKAGLNF
+1118 GFGASLKAGLNF

>member
-1 MRIYNA
+1 MRIYTA

-22 VKKQMTLKFQRLK
+22 VEKQMTLKFQRLR

-49 KPYHFILVFL
+49 KPYHLIILVLL

-103 ELLFGK
+103 ELLSGK

-132 IAAAARTDGANYGV
+132 IAAAVRTDGANYGV

-153 AYGNLGMSNYS
+153 AYGNLGMSNYY

-228 SDVSFPDT
+228 SDASFPDT
-236 YYNLGAW
+236 YYNLNAW

-248 IDSSYVKRK
+248 IDSNSVKRK
-257 NDGSLEVL
+257 DDGSLEVL

-298 YANGSLYQGTG
+298 YANGSLYKGTG

-374 KIGGTNDKAQILKD
+374 KIGSTNDKAQILKD

-474 AKYQNSSVQAQLGV
+474 AKYQNSSVQAQLGA

-530 AKMQAMSENSAQI
+530 GVIKARMMSE
-543 SSQNLSQS
+543 
-551 VNLNANFE
+551 
-559 QNSAKNSNQNAQIN
+559 
-573 FNSITGQIFNELSNP
+573 
-588 NSAKISS
+588 
-595 QNLAQNVNPPPPAS
+595 NLAQNVNPPPPAS
-609 FFSSAPNSLQ
+609 FFSSAPNSPQ
-619 ISRQNSNALSVA
+619 ILRQNSNALSVA

-679 QNATLKLSF
+679 QNGTLKLSF
-688 FADTGANSALKAT
+688 FADTGENSALKAT
-701 TYDIKGGALIYKPLS
+701 TYDIKGGTLIYKPLS

-732 KQLANFTTIT
+732 NELAKFTTIT

-803 NDMNFN
+803 NNMNFN
-809 DYKTTLQSLDE
+809 NYKTTLQSLDE

-857 FSVIKSKDTNANR
+857 FSVIKSKDTSANR
-870 IGTSIYANKINPL
+870 ISTSIYANKINPL

-892 DTLLNKASQK
+892 DTLSSKASQK

-935 VKTESNIRYNAL
+935 VKTESNLRYNAL

-985 KMLFAR
+985 KVFFAR

-997 THFVSANAGVNLR
+997 THFVSANAGVNVR

-1018 ASAYGFYERRIF
+1018 ASAYGFYERRIL

-1073 ARVPKTR
+1073 ARVPKMR
-1080 RVGKMRH
+1080 RVGKMRNL
-1087 ITYSTQTTYRTRYFL
+1087 TYSTQTTYRTRYFL

-1118 GFGANLKAGLNF
+1118 SFGANLKAGLNF

>member
-1 MRIYNA
+1 MRIYTA
-7 RALKSQKSALKIQKR
+7 RALKNQKSALKIQKQA
-22 VKKQMTLKFQRLK
+22 KKQMTLKFQRLK
-35 TLEIQKTKQRLEAL
+35 VLKIQKIKQRLEAL

-75 NIDKAHE
+75 NIDKAHA

-132 IAAAARTDGANYGV
+132 IAAAVGTDGENYGV

-153 AYGNLGMSNYS
+153 AYGNLGMSNYY

-187 QFVEFARQNNS
+187 QFVEFTRQNNS

-228 SDVSFPDT
+228 SDASFPDT

-248 IDSSYVKRK
+248 IDSNSVKRK
-257 NDGSLEVL
+257 DDGSLEVL

-298 YANGSLYQGTG
+298 YANGSLYKGTG

-374 KIGGTNDKAQILKD
+374 KIGGANDKAQILKD

-474 AKYQNSSVQAQLGV
+474 AKYQNSSVQAQLGA

-510 LNYLGDTIVE
+510 LNYLGATVVE

-530 AKMQAMSENSAQI
+530 ATKARMTSE
-543 SSQNLSQS
+543 
-551 VNLNANFE
+551 
-559 QNSAKNSNQNAQIN
+559 
-573 FNSITGQIFNELSNP
+573 

-595 QNLAQNVNPPPPAS
+595 QNLAQSVNPPP
-609 FFSSAPNSLQ
+609 Q
-619 ISRQNSNALSVA
+619 
-631 GSVLVRTQ
+631 LV
-639 GILSTSENVS
+639 S
-649 IAKNLDNEGVV
+649 
-660 NVGLNAPSLL
+660 
-670 SVGGKYSQK
+670 
-679 QNATLKLSF
+679 
-688 FADTGANSALKAT
+688 
-701 TYDIKGGALIYKPLS
+701 
-716 ASIAERTL
+716 
-724 VLNLQGLE
+724 
-732 KQLANFTTIT
+732 
-742 LDNSGYALKYE
+742 
-753 LLGDNKTLRISGK
+753 
-766 PNAYADFDGA
+766 
-776 NESLASVL
+776 
-784 RAMSGANINDAYQ
+784 
-797 NFFRTL
+797 
-803 NDMNFN
+803 
-809 DYKTTLQSLDE
+809 
-820 KANLEQNEQILLSQS
+820 
-835 KNTLENVL
+835 
-843 ELQNASTQWLLKPH
+843 
-857 FSVIKSKDTNANR
+857 
-870 IGTSIYANKINPL
+870 
-883 STFSAFLHY
+883 
-892 DTLLNKASQK
+892 
-902 VNSQSLSVGVGAKQA
+902 
-917 MQGFGLF
+917 
-924 GGASVGGALNS
+924 
-935 VKTESNIRYNAL
+935 
-947 FANAW
+947 
-952 AGADTELALYGAKLV
+952 
-967 PTAFVSYHLF
+967 F
-977 HQGKIDES
+977 HQHQIYSKFHAKI
-985 KMLFAR
+985 
-991 QIAPTN
+991 
-997 THFVSANAGVNLR
+997 
-1010 QNLNKALN
+1010 
-1018 ASAYGFYERRIF
+1018 
-1030 GKEFQNEAEFKDF
+1030 
-1043 SGKFTQKRALG
+1043 
-1054 VDFARV
+1054 
-1060 GLNLNYEQKQRRV
+1060 
-1073 ARVPKTR
+1073 
-1080 RVGKMRH
+1080 
-1087 ITYSTQTTYRTRYFL
+1087 QTL
-1102 SLGFE
+1102 
-1107 SEFSLNDDEYK
+1107 
-1118 GFGANLKAGLNF
+1118 

>member
-1 MRIYNA
+1 MILN
-7 RALKSQKSALKIQKR
+7 
-22 VKKQMTLKFQRLK
+22 FQRLK
-35 TLEIQKTKQRLEAL
+35 TLKIQKIKQRLEAL
-49 KPYHFILVFL
+49 KPYHFIILVFL

-75 NIDKAHE
+75 NIDKAHA

-132 IAAAARTDGANYGV
+132 IAAAVRTDGANYGV

-153 AYGNLGMSNYS
+153 AYGNLGMSNYY

-298 YANGSLYQGTG
+298 YANGSLYKGTG

-422 AAALRGLAMIDINR
+422 LAALRGLAMIDINR

-474 AKYQNSSVQAQLGV
+474 AKYQNSSVQAQLGA

-510 LNYLGDTIVE
+510 LNYLGATVVE

-530 AKMQAMSENSAQI
+530 AANARMMSENSAQ
-543 SSQNLSQS
+543 
-551 VNLNANFE
+551 
-559 QNSAKNSNQNAQIN
+559 
-573 FNSITGQIFNELSNP
+573 
-588 NSAKISS
+588 ISS

-609 FFSSAPNSLQ
+609 FVSSAPNSPQ

-649 IAKNLDNEGVV
+649 IAKDLDNEGVV

-670 SVGGKYSQK
+670 SVGGTYSQK

-701 TYDIKGGALIYKPLS
+701 TYDIKGGTLIYKPLS
-716 ASIAERTL
+716 ASIVERTL

-732 KQLANFTTIT
+732 NELAKFTTIT

-784 RAMSGANINDAYQ
+784 RAMSGANINDTYQ
-797 NFFRTL
+797 GFFRDL
-803 NDMNFN
+803 NAMNFD
-809 DYKTTLQSLDE
+809 DYKTTLQSLDD
-820 KANLEQNEQILLSQS
+820 KAHLEQNEQILLSQS

-892 DTLLNKASQK
+892 DTLSSKASQK

-924 GGASVGGALNS
+924 GGASVGGTLNS
-935 VKTESNIRYNAL
+935 VKTESNLQYNAL

-977 HQGKIDES
+977 HQGKIDEG
-985 KMLFAR
+985 KVLFAR

-1018 ASAYGFYERRIF
+1018 ASAYGFYERRIL

-1054 VDFARV
+1054 VDFARF

-1107 SEFSLNDDEYK
+1107 SEFSLNDDEHK
-1118 GFGANLKAGLNF
+1118 GFGASLKAGLNF

>member
-1 MRIYNA
+1 
-7 RALKSQKSALKIQKR
+7 
-22 VKKQMTLKFQRLK
+22 MTLKFQRLR

-49 KPYHFILVFL
+49 KPYHLIILVLL

-116 NTYSEPTNNH
+116 NTYKEPTNNH

-132 IAAAARTDGANYGV
+132 IAAAVRTDGANYGV

-153 AYGNLGMSNYS
+153 AYGNLGMSNYY

-298 YANGSLYQGTG
+298 YANGSLYKGTG

-374 KIGGTNDKAQILKD
+374 KIGGANDKAQILKD

-422 AAALRGLAMIDINR
+422 LAALRGLAMIDINR

-474 AKYQNSSVQAQLGV
+474 AKYQNSSVQAQLGA

-510 LNYLGDTIVE
+510 LNYLGATVVE

-530 AKMQAMSENSAQI
+530 AAKARMMSENSAQ
-543 SSQNLSQS
+543 
-551 VNLNANFE
+551 
-559 QNSAKNSNQNAQIN
+559 
-573 FNSITGQIFNELSNP
+573 
-588 NSAKISS
+588 ISS
-595 QNLAQNVNPPPPAS
+595 QNLAQNVNPPPPQLAS
-609 FFSSAPNSLQ
+609 FHQHQ
-619 ISRQNSNALSVA
+619 IRPKFH
-631 GSVLVRTQ
+631 
-639 GILSTSENVS
+639 
-649 IAKNLDNEGVV
+649 AKI
-660 NVGLNAPSLL
+660 
-670 SVGGKYSQK
+670 Q
-679 QNATLKLSF
+679 TL
-688 FADTGANSALKAT
+688 
-701 TYDIKGGALIYKPLS
+701 
-716 ASIAERTL
+716 
-724 VLNLQGLE
+724 
-732 KQLANFTTIT
+732 
-742 LDNSGYALKYE
+742 
-753 LLGDNKTLRISGK
+753 
-766 PNAYADFDGA
+766 
-776 NESLASVL
+776 
-784 RAMSGANINDAYQ
+784 
-797 NFFRTL
+797 
-803 NDMNFN
+803 
-809 DYKTTLQSLDE
+809 
-820 KANLEQNEQILLSQS
+820 
-835 KNTLENVL
+835 
-843 ELQNASTQWLLKPH
+843 
-857 FSVIKSKDTNANR
+857 
-870 IGTSIYANKINPL
+870 
-883 STFSAFLHY
+883 
-892 DTLLNKASQK
+892 
-902 VNSQSLSVGVGAKQA
+902 
-917 MQGFGLF
+917 
-924 GGASVGGALNS
+924 
-935 VKTESNIRYNAL
+935 
-947 FANAW
+947 
-952 AGADTELALYGAKLV
+952 
-967 PTAFVSYHLF
+967 
-977 HQGKIDES
+977 
-985 KMLFAR
+985 
-991 QIAPTN
+991 
-997 THFVSANAGVNLR
+997 
-1010 QNLNKALN
+1010 
-1018 ASAYGFYERRIF
+1018 
-1030 GKEFQNEAEFKDF
+1030 
-1043 SGKFTQKRALG
+1043 
-1054 VDFARV
+1054 
-1060 GLNLNYEQKQRRV
+1060 
-1073 ARVPKTR
+1073 
-1080 RVGKMRH
+1080 
-1087 ITYSTQTTYRTRYFL
+1087 
-1102 SLGFE
+1102 
-1107 SEFSLNDDEYK
+1107 
-1118 GFGANLKAGLNF
+1118 

>member
-1 MRIYNA
+1 
-7 RALKSQKSALKIQKR
+7 
-22 VKKQMTLKFQRLK
+22 MTLKFQRLK

-59 ALFVSNLR
+59 ALFMSNLK

-75 NIDKAHE
+75 NIDKAHA

-132 IAAAARTDGANYGV
+132 IAAAVRTDGANYGV

-153 AYGNLGMSNYS
+153 AYGNLGMSNYY

-248 IDSSYVKRK
+248 IDSNSVKRK
-257 NDGSLEVL
+257 DDGSLEVL

-374 KIGGTNDKAQILKD
+374 KIGGANDKAQILKD

-474 AKYQNSSVQAQLGV
+474 AKYQNSSVQAQLGA

-510 LNYLGDTIVE
+510 LNYLGATVVE

-530 AKMQAMSENSAQI
+530 AAKARMMSE
-543 SSQNLSQS
+543 
-551 VNLNANFE
+551 
-559 QNSAKNSNQNAQIN
+559 
-573 FNSITGQIFNELSNP
+573 

-595 QNLAQNVNPPPPAS
+595 QNLAQNVNPPPPS
-609 FFSSAPNSLQ
+609 
-619 ISRQNSNALSVA
+619 
-631 GSVLVRTQ
+631 
-639 GILSTSENVS
+639 
-649 IAKNLDNEGVV
+649 
-660 NVGLNAPSLL
+660 
-670 SVGGKYSQK
+670 
-679 QNATLKLSF
+679 
-688 FADTGANSALKAT
+688 
-701 TYDIKGGALIYKPLS
+701 
-716 ASIAERTL
+716 
-724 VLNLQGLE
+724 
-732 KQLANFTTIT
+732 
-742 LDNSGYALKYE
+742 
-753 LLGDNKTLRISGK
+753 
-766 PNAYADFDGA
+766 
-776 NESLASVL
+776 
-784 RAMSGANINDAYQ
+784 
-797 NFFRTL
+797 
-803 NDMNFN
+803 
-809 DYKTTLQSLDE
+809 
-820 KANLEQNEQILLSQS
+820 
-835 KNTLENVL
+835 
-843 ELQNASTQWLLKPH
+843 
-857 FSVIKSKDTNANR
+857 
-870 IGTSIYANKINPL
+870 
-883 STFSAFLHY
+883 
-892 DTLLNKASQK
+892 
-902 VNSQSLSVGVGAKQA
+902 
-917 MQGFGLF
+917 
-924 GGASVGGALNS
+924 
-935 VKTESNIRYNAL
+935 
-947 FANAW
+947 
-952 AGADTELALYGAKLV
+952 
-967 PTAFVSYHLF
+967 
-977 HQGKIDES
+977 
-985 KMLFAR
+985 
-991 QIAPTN
+991 
-997 THFVSANAGVNLR
+997 
-1010 QNLNKALN
+1010 
-1018 ASAYGFYERRIF
+1018 
-1030 GKEFQNEAEFKDF
+1030 
-1043 SGKFTQKRALG
+1043 
-1054 VDFARV
+1054 
-1060 GLNLNYEQKQRRV
+1060 
-1073 ARVPKTR
+1073 
-1080 RVGKMRH
+1080 
-1087 ITYSTQTTYRTRYFL
+1087 
-1102 SLGFE
+1102 
-1107 SEFSLNDDEYK
+1107 
-1118 GFGANLKAGLNF
+1118 

>member
-1 MRIYNA
+1 
-7 RALKSQKSALKIQKR
+7 
-22 VKKQMTLKFQRLK
+22 MTLKFQRLR

-49 KPYHFILVFL
+49 KPYHFILVLL

-75 NIDKAHE
+75 NIDKAHA

-116 NTYSEPTNNH
+116 NTYKEPTNNH

-132 IAAAARTDGANYGV
+132 IAAAVRTDGANYGV

-153 AYGNLGMSNYS
+153 AYGNLGMSNYY

-228 SDVSFPDT
+228 SDASFPDT
-236 YYNLGAW
+236 YYNLNAW

-248 IDSSYVKRK
+248 IDSNSVKRK
-257 NDGSLEVL
+257 DDGSLEVL

-298 YANGSLYQGTG
+298 YANGSLYKGTG

-374 KIGGTNDKAQILKD
+374 KIGSTNDKAQILKD

-474 AKYQNSSVQAQLGV
+474 AKYQNSSVQAQLGA

-510 LNYLGDTIVE
+510 LNYLGATVVE

-530 AKMQAMSENSAQI
+530 AANARMMSENSAQ
-543 SSQNLSQS
+543 
-551 VNLNANFE
+551 
-559 QNSAKNSNQNAQIN
+559 
-573 FNSITGQIFNELSNP
+573 
-588 NSAKISS
+588 ISS

-609 FFSSAPNSLQ
+609 FVSSAPNSPQ

-649 IAKNLDNEGVV
+649 IAKDLDNEGVV

-670 SVGGKYSQK
+670 SVGGTYSQK

-701 TYDIKGGALIYKPLS
+701 TYDIKGGTLIYKPLS
-716 ASIAERTL
+716 ASIVERTL

-732 KQLANFTTIT
+732 NELAKFTTIT

-784 RAMSGANINDAYQ
+784 RAMSGANINDTYQ
-797 NFFRTL
+797 GFFRDL
-803 NDMNFN
+803 NAMNFD
-809 DYKTTLQSLDE
+809 DYKTTLQSLDD
-820 KANLEQNEQILLSQS
+820 KAHLEQNEQILLSQS

-857 FSVIKSKDTNANR
+857 FSVIKSKDTSANR

-892 DTLLNKASQK
+892 DTLLSKASQK

-924 GGASVGGALNS
+924 GGASVGGTLNS
-935 VKTESNIRYNAL
+935 AKTESNLRYNAL

-952 AGADTELALYGAKLV
+952 AGADTKFALYGAKLV

-1018 ASAYGFYERRIF
+1018 ASVYGFYERRIF

-1054 VDFARV
+1054 VDFARF

-1107 SEFSLNDDEYK
+1107 SEFSLNDDEHK
-1118 GFGANLKAGLNF
+1118 GFGVSLKAGVNF

>member
-116 NTYSEPTNNH
+116 NTYKEPTNNH

-132 IAAAARTDGANYGV
+132 IAAAVRTDGANYGV

-153 AYGNLGMSNYS
+153 AYGNLGMSNYY

-236 YYNLGAW
+236 YYNLNAW

-257 NDGSLEVL
+257 DDGSLEVL

-298 YANGSLYQGTG
+298 YANGSLYKGTG

-374 KIGGTNDKAQILKD
+374 KIGGANDKAQILKD

-474 AKYQNSSVQAQLGV
+474 AKYQNSSIQTQLGA

-530 AKMQAMSENSAQI
+530 GVIKARMMSE
-543 SSQNLSQS
+543 
-551 VNLNANFE
+551 
-559 QNSAKNSNQNAQIN
+559 
-573 FNSITGQIFNELSNP
+573 
-588 NSAKISS
+588 
-595 QNLAQNVNPPPPAS
+595 NLAQNVNPPPQLVS
-609 FFSSAPNSLQ
+609 FRQHQ
-619 ISRQNSNALSVA
+619 IRPKFY
-631 GSVLVRTQ
+631 
-639 GILSTSENVS
+639 
-649 IAKNLDNEGVV
+649 AKI
-660 NVGLNAPSLL
+660 
-670 SVGGKYSQK
+670 Q
-679 QNATLKLSF
+679 TL
-688 FADTGANSALKAT
+688 
-701 TYDIKGGALIYKPLS
+701 
-716 ASIAERTL
+716 
-724 VLNLQGLE
+724 
-732 KQLANFTTIT
+732 
-742 LDNSGYALKYE
+742 
-753 LLGDNKTLRISGK
+753 
-766 PNAYADFDGA
+766 
-776 NESLASVL
+776 
-784 RAMSGANINDAYQ
+784 
-797 NFFRTL
+797 
-803 NDMNFN
+803 
-809 DYKTTLQSLDE
+809 
-820 KANLEQNEQILLSQS
+820 
-835 KNTLENVL
+835 
-843 ELQNASTQWLLKPH
+843 
-857 FSVIKSKDTNANR
+857 
-870 IGTSIYANKINPL
+870 
-883 STFSAFLHY
+883 
-892 DTLLNKASQK
+892 
-902 VNSQSLSVGVGAKQA
+902 
-917 MQGFGLF
+917 
-924 GGASVGGALNS
+924 
-935 VKTESNIRYNAL
+935 
-947 FANAW
+947 
-952 AGADTELALYGAKLV
+952 
-967 PTAFVSYHLF
+967 
-977 HQGKIDES
+977 
-985 KMLFAR
+985 
-991 QIAPTN
+991 
-997 THFVSANAGVNLR
+997 
-1010 QNLNKALN
+1010 
-1018 ASAYGFYERRIF
+1018 
-1030 GKEFQNEAEFKDF
+1030 
-1043 SGKFTQKRALG
+1043 
-1054 VDFARV
+1054 
-1060 GLNLNYEQKQRRV
+1060 
-1073 ARVPKTR
+1073 
-1080 RVGKMRH
+1080 
-1087 ITYSTQTTYRTRYFL
+1087 
-1102 SLGFE
+1102 
-1107 SEFSLNDDEYK
+1107 
-1118 GFGANLKAGLNF
+1118 

>member
-1 MRIYNA
+1 MRI
-7 RALKSQKSALKIQKR
+7 QKL
-22 VKKQMTLKFQRLK
+22 MP
-35 TLEIQKTKQRLEAL
+35 L
-49 KPYHFILVFL
+49 KPYHFIILVLL

-75 NIDKAHE
+75 NIDKAHA

-116 NTYSEPTNNH
+116 NTYKEPTNNH

-132 IAAAARTDGANYGV
+132 IAAAVRTDGANYGV

-153 AYGNLGMSNYS
+153 AYGNLGMSNYY

-228 SDVSFPDT
+228 SDTSFPDT

-248 IDSSYVKRK
+248 IDSNSVKRK
-257 NDGSLEVL
+257 DDGSLEVL

-298 YANGSLYQGTG
+298 YANGSLYKGTG

-422 AAALRGLAMIDINR
+422 LAALRGLAVIDINR

-474 AKYQNSSVQAQLGV
+474 AKYQNSSVQAQLGA

-510 LNYLGDTIVE
+510 LNYFGDTIVE

-530 AKMQAMSENSAQI
+530 ATKARMMSENSAQ
-543 SSQNLSQS
+543 
-551 VNLNANFE
+551 
-559 QNSAKNSNQNAQIN
+559 
-573 FNSITGQIFNELSNP
+573 
-588 NSAKISS
+588 ISS

-609 FFSSAPNSLQ
+609 FVSSAPNLPQ

-701 TYDIKGGALIYKPLS
+701 TYDIKGGTLIYKPLS
-716 ASIAERTL
+716 ASIVERTL

-732 KQLANFTTIT
+732 NELAKFTTIT

-784 RAMSGANINDAYQ
+784 RAMSGANINDTYQ
-797 NFFRTL
+797 GFFRDL
-803 NDMNFN
+803 NAMNFD

-857 FSVIKSKDTNANR
+857 FSVIKSKDTSANR
-870 IGTSIYANKINPL
+870 IGTSIYSNKINQL

-892 DTLLNKASQK
+892 DTLLSKASQK

-935 VKTESNIRYNAL
+935 AKTESNLQYNAL

-985 KMLFAR
+985 KVLFAR

-1118 GFGANLKAGLNF
+1118 GFGASLKAGVNF

>member
-1 MRIYNA
+1 
-7 RALKSQKSALKIQKR
+7 
-22 VKKQMTLKFQRLK
+22 MTLKFQRLR

-59 ALFVSNLR
+59 ALFVSNLS

-75 NIDKAHE
+75 NIDKAHA

-116 NTYSEPTNNH
+116 NTYKEPTNNH

-132 IAAAARTDGANYGV
+132 IAAAVRTDGANYGV

-153 AYGNLGMSNYS
+153 AYGNLGMSNYY

-228 SDVSFPDT
+228 SDTSFPDT

-248 IDSSYVKRK
+248 IDSNSVKRK
-257 NDGSLEVL
+257 DDGSLEVL

-298 YANGSLYQGTG
+298 YANGSLYKGTG

-422 AAALRGLAMIDINR
+422 LAALRGLAMIDINR

-474 AKYQNSSVQAQLGV
+474 AKYQNSSVQAQLGA

-530 AKMQAMSENSAQI
+530 AAKARMMS
-543 SSQNLSQS
+543 
-551 VNLNANFE
+551 
-559 QNSAKNSNQNAQIN
+559 K
-573 FNSITGQIFNELSNP
+573 

-609 FFSSAPNSLQ
+609 FFSTAPNSPQ

-688 FADTGANSALKAT
+688 FADTGENSALKAT

-732 KQLANFTTIT
+732 NELAKFTTIT

-843 ELQNASTQWLLKPH
+843 ESQNASTQWLLKPH

-892 DTLLNKASQK
+892 DTLLSKASQK

-917 MQGFGLF
+917 MQGFELF

-935 VKTESNIRYNAL
+935 AKTESNLRYNAL
-947 FANAW
+947 FVNAW
-952 AGADTELALYGAKLV
+952 AGADTKFALYGAKLV

-1018 ASAYGFYERRIF
+1018 ASAYGFYERRIL
-1030 GKEFQNEAEFKDF
+1030 GKDFQNEAEFKDF

-1054 VDFARV
+1054 VDFARF

-1073 ARVPKTR
+1073 ARVPKMR

-1118 GFGANLKAGLNF
+1118 GFGANLKAGVNF

>member
-22 VKKQMTLKFQRLK
+22 AKKQMTLKFQRLK
-35 TLEIQKTKQRLEAL
+35 TLKIQKIKQRLEAL

-59 ALFVSNLR
+59 ALFMSNLK

-75 NIDKAHE
+75 NIDKAHT

-132 IAAAARTDGANYGV
+132 IAAAVRTDGANYGV

-153 AYGNLGMSNYS
+153 AYGNLGMSNYY

-187 QFVEFARQNNS
+187 QFVEFTRQNNS

-228 SDVSFPDT
+228 SDASFPDT

-248 IDSSYVKRK
+248 IDSNSVKRK
-257 NDGSLEVL
+257 DDGSLEVL

-298 YANGSLYQGTG
+298 YANGSLYKGTG

-374 KIGGTNDKAQILKD
+374 KIGSTNDKAQILKD

-422 AAALRGLAMIDINR
+422 LAALRGLAVIDINR
-436 LGESDIKTFNGTQ
+436 LGENDIKTFNGTQ

-474 AKYQNSSVQAQLGV
+474 AKYQNSSVQAQLGA

-530 AKMQAMSENSAQI
+530 GVIKARMMSE
-543 SSQNLSQS
+543 
-551 VNLNANFE
+551 
-559 QNSAKNSNQNAQIN
+559 
-573 FNSITGQIFNELSNP
+573 
-588 NSAKISS
+588 
-595 QNLAQNVNPPPPAS
+595 NLAQNVNPPPPAS
-609 FFSSAPNSLQ
+609 FFSSAPNSPQ
-619 ISRQNSNALSVA
+619 ILRQNSNALSVA
-631 GSVLVRTQ
+631 GSVLVQKQ
-639 GILSTSENVS
+639 GILSTSANVS
-649 IAKNLDNEGVV
+649 IAKDLDNEGVV

-670 SVGGKYSQK
+670 SVGGTYSQK

-688 FADTGANSALKAT
+688 FADTGENSALKAT

-724 VLNLQGLE
+724 VLDLQGLE

-809 DYKTTLQSLDE
+809 NYKTTLQSLDD
-820 KANLEQNEQILLSQS
+820 KAHLEQNEQILLSQS

-892 DTLLNKASQK
+892 DTLSNKASQK
-902 VNSQSLSVGVGAKQA
+902 VNSQSLSLGVGAKQA

-935 VKTESNIRYNAL
+935 VKTESNLRYNAL

-952 AGADTELALYGAKLV
+952 AGADTKFALYSAKLV

-985 KMLFAR
+985 KVLFAR

-997 THFVSANAGVNLR
+997 SHFVSANAGVNVR

-1018 ASAYGFYERRIF
+1018 ASAYGFYERRIL

-1054 VDFARV
+1054 VDFARF

-1073 ARVPKTR
+1073 ARVPKMR
-1080 RVGKMRH
+1080 RVGKMRNL
-1087 ITYSTQTTYRTRYFL
+1087 TYSTQTTYRTRYFL

-1118 GFGANLKAGLNF
+1118 GFGASLKAGLNF

>member
-1 MRIYNA
+1 
-7 RALKSQKSALKIQKR
+7 
-22 VKKQMTLKFQRLK
+22 MTLKFQRLK

-116 NTYSEPTNNH
+116 NTYKEPTNNH

-132 IAAAARTDGANYGV
+132 IAAAVRTDGANYGV

-153 AYGNLGMSNYS
+153 AYGNLGMSNYY

-236 YYNLGAW
+236 YYNLNAW

-257 NDGSLEVL
+257 DDGSLEVL

-298 YANGSLYQGTG
+298 YANGSLYKGTG

-374 KIGGTNDKAQILKD
+374 KIGGANDKAQILKD

-422 AAALRGLAMIDINR
+422 LAALRGLAMIDINR

-474 AKYQNSSVQAQLGV
+474 AKYQNSSIQTQLGA

-530 AKMQAMSENSAQI
+530 GVIKARMMSE
-543 SSQNLSQS
+543 
-551 VNLNANFE
+551 
-559 QNSAKNSNQNAQIN
+559 
-573 FNSITGQIFNELSNP
+573 
-588 NSAKISS
+588 
-595 QNLAQNVNPPPPAS
+595 NLAQNVNPPPPQLVS
-609 FFSSAPNSLQ
+609 FRQHQ
-619 ISRQNSNALSVA
+619 IRPKFY
-631 GSVLVRTQ
+631 
-639 GILSTSENVS
+639 
-649 IAKNLDNEGVV
+649 AKI
-660 NVGLNAPSLL
+660 
-670 SVGGKYSQK
+670 Q
-679 QNATLKLSF
+679 TL
-688 FADTGANSALKAT
+688 
-701 TYDIKGGALIYKPLS
+701 
-716 ASIAERTL
+716 
-724 VLNLQGLE
+724 
-732 KQLANFTTIT
+732 
-742 LDNSGYALKYE
+742 
-753 LLGDNKTLRISGK
+753 
-766 PNAYADFDGA
+766 
-776 NESLASVL
+776 
-784 RAMSGANINDAYQ
+784 
-797 NFFRTL
+797 
-803 NDMNFN
+803 
-809 DYKTTLQSLDE
+809 
-820 KANLEQNEQILLSQS
+820 
-835 KNTLENVL
+835 
-843 ELQNASTQWLLKPH
+843 
-857 FSVIKSKDTNANR
+857 
-870 IGTSIYANKINPL
+870 
-883 STFSAFLHY
+883 
-892 DTLLNKASQK
+892 
-902 VNSQSLSVGVGAKQA
+902 
-917 MQGFGLF
+917 
-924 GGASVGGALNS
+924 
-935 VKTESNIRYNAL
+935 
-947 FANAW
+947 
-952 AGADTELALYGAKLV
+952 
-967 PTAFVSYHLF
+967 
-977 HQGKIDES
+977 
-985 KMLFAR
+985 
-991 QIAPTN
+991 
-997 THFVSANAGVNLR
+997 
-1010 QNLNKALN
+1010 
-1018 ASAYGFYERRIF
+1018 
-1030 GKEFQNEAEFKDF
+1030 
-1043 SGKFTQKRALG
+1043 
-1054 VDFARV
+1054 
-1060 GLNLNYEQKQRRV
+1060 
-1073 ARVPKTR
+1073 
-1080 RVGKMRH
+1080 
-1087 ITYSTQTTYRTRYFL
+1087 
-1102 SLGFE
+1102 
-1107 SEFSLNDDEYK
+1107 
-1118 GFGANLKAGLNF
+1118 

>member
-1 MRIYNA
+1 
-7 RALKSQKSALKIQKR
+7 
-22 VKKQMTLKFQRLK
+22 MTLKFQRLK
-35 TLEIQKTKQRLEAL
+35 ALKIQKIKQRLEAL

-59 ALFVSNLR
+59 VLFVSNLR

-75 NIDKAHE
+75 NIDKAHA

-116 NTYSEPTNNH
+116 NTYLENPTDNH

-132 IAAAARTDGANYGV
+132 IAAAVRTDGANYGV
-146 AYNSKIV
+146 AYNSKLV
-153 AYGNLGMSNYS
+153 AYGNLGMSNYY

-221 GSAKSGG
+221 GSAKSGV
-228 SDVSFPDT
+228 SDASFPDT

-257 NDGSLEVL
+257 DDGSLEVL

-298 YANGSLYQGTG
+298 YANGSLYKGTG

-374 KIGGTNDKAQILKD
+374 KIGSTNDKAQILKD

-422 AAALRGLAMIDINR
+422 LAALRGLAVIDINR
-436 LGESDIKTFNGTQ
+436 LGENDIKTFNGTQ

-474 AKYQNSSVQAQLGV
+474 AKYQNSSVQAQLGA

-530 AKMQAMSENSAQI
+530 GVIKARMMSENSAQ
-543 SSQNLSQS
+543 
-551 VNLNANFE
+551 
-559 QNSAKNSNQNAQIN
+559 
-573 FNSITGQIFNELSNP
+573 
-588 NSAKISS
+588 ISS

-609 FFSSAPNSLQ
+609 FVSSAPNSPQ

-631 GSVLVRTQ
+631 GSVLVQTQ
-639 GILSTSENVS
+639 GTLSTSANVN
-649 IAKNLDNEGVV
+649 IAKDLDNEGVV

-688 FADTGANSALKAT
+688 FADTGVNSALKAT

-724 VLNLQGLE
+724 VLDLQGLE

-797 NFFRTL
+797 GFFRNL
-803 NDMNFN
+803 NAMNFN

-857 FSVIKSKDTNANR
+857 FSVIKSKDTSANR
-870 IGTSIYANKINPL
+870 ISTSIYANKINPL

-892 DTLLNKASQK
+892 DTLLSKASQK

-952 AGADTELALYGAKLV
+952 AGADTKFALYGAKLV

-1018 ASAYGFYERRIF
+1018 ASAYGFYERRIL
-1030 GKEFQNEAEFKDF
+1030 GKDFQNEAEFKDF

-1054 VDFARV
+1054 VDFARF

-1118 GFGANLKAGLNF
+1118 GFGASLKVGLNF

>member
-1 MRIYNA
+1 MRIYTA

-22 VKKQMTLKFQRLK
+22 VEKQMTLKFQRLR

-49 KPYHFILVFL
+49 KPYHLIILVFL

-75 NIDKAHE
+75 NIDKAHT

-116 NTYSEPTNNH
+116 NTYKEPTNNH

-132 IAAAARTDGANYGV
+132 IAAAVRTDGANYGV

-153 AYGNLGMSNYS
+153 AYGNLGMSNYY

-187 QFVEFARQNNS
+187 QFVEFTRQNNS

-228 SDVSFPDT
+228 SDASFPDT

-248 IDSSYVKRK
+248 IDSNSVKRK
-257 NDGSLEVL
+257 DDGSLEVL

-298 YANGSLYQGTG
+298 YANGSLYKGTG

-316 VSGVAALLAEK
+316 VSGEAALLAEK

-374 KIGGTNDKAQILKD
+374 KIGSTNDKAQILKD

-474 AKYQNSSVQAQLGV
+474 AKYQNSSVQAQLGA

-530 AKMQAMSENSAQI
+530 GVIKARMMSE
-543 SSQNLSQS
+543 
-551 VNLNANFE
+551 
-559 QNSAKNSNQNAQIN
+559 
-573 FNSITGQIFNELSNP
+573 
-588 NSAKISS
+588 
-595 QNLAQNVNPPPPAS
+595 NLAQNVNPPPPS
-609 FFSSAPNSLQ
+609 
-619 ISRQNSNALSVA
+619 
-631 GSVLVRTQ
+631 
-639 GILSTSENVS
+639 
-649 IAKNLDNEGVV
+649 
-660 NVGLNAPSLL
+660 
-670 SVGGKYSQK
+670 
-679 QNATLKLSF
+679 
-688 FADTGANSALKAT
+688 
-701 TYDIKGGALIYKPLS
+701 
-716 ASIAERTL
+716 
-724 VLNLQGLE
+724 
-732 KQLANFTTIT
+732 
-742 LDNSGYALKYE
+742 
-753 LLGDNKTLRISGK
+753 
-766 PNAYADFDGA
+766 
-776 NESLASVL
+776 
-784 RAMSGANINDAYQ
+784 
-797 NFFRTL
+797 
-803 NDMNFN
+803 
-809 DYKTTLQSLDE
+809 
-820 KANLEQNEQILLSQS
+820 
-835 KNTLENVL
+835 
-843 ELQNASTQWLLKPH
+843 
-857 FSVIKSKDTNANR
+857 
-870 IGTSIYANKINPL
+870 
-883 STFSAFLHY
+883 
-892 DTLLNKASQK
+892 
-902 VNSQSLSVGVGAKQA
+902 
-917 MQGFGLF
+917 
-924 GGASVGGALNS
+924 
-935 VKTESNIRYNAL
+935 
-947 FANAW
+947 
-952 AGADTELALYGAKLV
+952 
-967 PTAFVSYHLF
+967 
-977 HQGKIDES
+977 
-985 KMLFAR
+985 
-991 QIAPTN
+991 
-997 THFVSANAGVNLR
+997 
-1010 QNLNKALN
+1010 
-1018 ASAYGFYERRIF
+1018 
-1030 GKEFQNEAEFKDF
+1030 
-1043 SGKFTQKRALG
+1043 
-1054 VDFARV
+1054 
-1060 GLNLNYEQKQRRV
+1060 
-1073 ARVPKTR
+1073 
-1080 RVGKMRH
+1080 
-1087 ITYSTQTTYRTRYFL
+1087 
-1102 SLGFE
+1102 
-1107 SEFSLNDDEYK
+1107 
-1118 GFGANLKAGLNF
+1118 

>member
-1 MRIYNA
+1 MP
-7 RALKSQKSALKIQKR
+7 
-22 VKKQMTLKFQRLK
+22 
-35 TLEIQKTKQRLEAL
+35 L

-59 ALFVSNLR
+59 ALFVSNLK

-75 NIDKAHE
+75 NIDKAHA

-132 IAAAARTDGANYGV
+132 IAAAVRTDGANYGV

-153 AYGNLGMSNYS
+153 AYGNLGMSNYY

-248 IDSSYVKRK
+248 IDSNSVKRK
-257 NDGSLEVL
+257 DDGSLEVL

-374 KIGGTNDKAQILKD
+374 KIGGANDKAQILKD

-422 AAALRGLAMIDINR
+422 LAALRGLAMIDINR

-474 AKYQNSSVQAQLGV
+474 AKYQNSSVQAQLGA

-497 IKTGA
+497 IKTGS

-510 LNYLGDTIVE
+510 LNYLGATVVE

-530 AKMQAMSENSAQI
+530 ATKARMMSE
-543 SSQNLSQS
+543 
-551 VNLNANFE
+551 
-559 QNSAKNSNQNAQIN
+559 
-573 FNSITGQIFNELSNP
+573 

-609 FFSSAPNSLQ
+609 FFLSAPNLSQ

-649 IAKNLDNEGVV
+649 IAKDLDNEGVL

-670 SVGGKYSQK
+670 SVGGTYSQK
-679 QNATLKLSF
+679 QKATLKLSF

-803 NDMNFN
+803 NNMNFN
-809 DYKTTLQSLDE
+809 NYKTTLQSLDE

-843 ELQNASTQWLLKPH
+843 EVQNASTQWLLKPH

-892 DTLLNKASQK
+892 DTLLSKASQK
-902 VNSQSLSVGVGAKQA
+902 VNSQSLSLGVGAKQA

-935 VKTESNIRYNAL
+935 VKTESNLRYNAL
-947 FANAW
+947 FTNAW
-952 AGADTELALYGAKLV
+952 AGADMKFALYGAKLV

-985 KMLFAR
+985 KVLFAR

-997 THFVSANAGVNLR
+997 SHFVSANVGVNLR

-1018 ASAYGFYERRIF
+1018 ASAYGFYERRIL

-1054 VDFARV
+1054 VDFARF

-1107 SEFSLNDDEYK
+1107 SEFSLNDDEHK
-1118 GFGANLKAGLNF
+1118 GFGASLKAGLNF

>member
-1 MRIYNA
+1 MA
-7 RALKSQKSALKIQKR
+7 
-22 VKKQMTLKFQRLK
+22 LKFQRLR

-49 KPYHFILVFL
+49 KPYHLIILVFL

-75 NIDKAHE
+75 NIDKAHA

-116 NTYSEPTNNH
+116 NTYKEPTNNH

-132 IAAAARTDGANYGV
+132 IAAAVRTDGANYGV

-153 AYGNLGMSNYS
+153 AYGNLGMSNYY

-221 GSAKSGG
+221 GSAKSGV
-228 SDVSFPDT
+228 SDASFPDT

-248 IDSSYVKRK
+248 IDSNSVKRK
-257 NDGSLEVL
+257 DDGSLEVL

-316 VSGVAALLAEK
+316 VSGVVALLAEK

-374 KIGGTNDKAQILKD
+374 KIGSTNDKAQILKD

-422 AAALRGLAMIDINR
+422 LAALRGLAMIDINR

-474 AKYQNSSVQAQLGV
+474 AKYQNSSVQAQLGA

-502 GTLSISGN
+502 GTLSIGGN

-530 AKMQAMSENSAQI
+530 AANARMMSENSAQ
-543 SSQNLSQS
+543 
-551 VNLNANFE
+551 
-559 QNSAKNSNQNAQIN
+559 
-573 FNSITGQIFNELSNP
+573 
-588 NSAKISS
+588 ISS

-609 FFSSAPNSLQ
+609 FFSSAPNSPQ

-688 FADTGANSALKAT
+688 FADTGVNSALKAT

-724 VLNLQGLE
+724 VLDLQGLE

-803 NDMNFN
+803 NNMNFN

-892 DTLLNKASQK
+892 DTLLSKASQK
-902 VNSQSLSVGVGAKQA
+902 VNSQSLSVGVGVKQA

-935 VKTESNIRYNAL
+935 TKTESNLRYNAF

-952 AGADTELALYGAKLV
+952 AGADTKFALYGAKLV

-977 HQGKIDES
+977 HQGKIDEG
-985 KMLFAR
+985 KVLFAR

-1018 ASAYGFYERRIF
+1018 ASAYGFYERRIL
-1030 GKEFQNEAEFKDF
+1030 GKDFQNEAEFKDF

-1054 VDFARV
+1054 VDFARF

-1073 ARVPKTR
+1073 ARVPKMR
-1080 RVGKMRH
+1080 RVGKMRNL
-1087 ITYSTQTTYRTRYFL
+1087 TYSTQTTYRTRYFL

-1118 GFGANLKAGLNF
+1118 GFGASLKAGLNF

>member
-1 MRIYNA
+1 
-7 RALKSQKSALKIQKR
+7 
-22 VKKQMTLKFQRLK
+22 MTLKFQRLK
-35 TLEIQKTKQRLEAL
+35 TLKIQKIKQRLEAL
-49 KPYHFILVFL
+49 KPYHFIILVLL

-75 NIDKAHE
+75 NIDKAHA

-132 IAAAARTDGANYGV
+132 IAAAVRTDGANYGV

-153 AYGNLGMSNYS
+153 AYGNLGMSNYY

-248 IDSSYVKRK
+248 IDSNSVKRK
-257 NDGSLEVL
+257 DDGSLEVL

-422 AAALRGLAMIDINR
+422 LAALRGLAMIDINR
-436 LGESDIKTFNGTQ
+436 LGENDIKTFNGTQ

-474 AKYQNSSVQAQLGV
+474 AKYQNSSVQAQLGA

-530 AKMQAMSENSAQI
+530 ATKARMTSKNSAQI

-551 VNLNANFE
+551 INLNANLE
-559 QNSAKNSNQNAQIN
+559 Q
-573 FNSITGQIFNELSNP
+573 

-595 QNLAQNVNPPPPAS
+595 QNLAQNVNPPPPS
-609 FFSSAPNSLQ
+609 
-619 ISRQNSNALSVA
+619 
-631 GSVLVRTQ
+631 
-639 GILSTSENVS
+639 
-649 IAKNLDNEGVV
+649 
-660 NVGLNAPSLL
+660 
-670 SVGGKYSQK
+670 
-679 QNATLKLSF
+679 
-688 FADTGANSALKAT
+688 
-701 TYDIKGGALIYKPLS
+701 
-716 ASIAERTL
+716 
-724 VLNLQGLE
+724 
-732 KQLANFTTIT
+732 
-742 LDNSGYALKYE
+742 
-753 LLGDNKTLRISGK
+753 
-766 PNAYADFDGA
+766 
-776 NESLASVL
+776 
-784 RAMSGANINDAYQ
+784 
-797 NFFRTL
+797 
-803 NDMNFN
+803 
-809 DYKTTLQSLDE
+809 
-820 KANLEQNEQILLSQS
+820 
-835 KNTLENVL
+835 
-843 ELQNASTQWLLKPH
+843 
-857 FSVIKSKDTNANR
+857 
-870 IGTSIYANKINPL
+870 
-883 STFSAFLHY
+883 
-892 DTLLNKASQK
+892 
-902 VNSQSLSVGVGAKQA
+902 
-917 MQGFGLF
+917 
-924 GGASVGGALNS
+924 
-935 VKTESNIRYNAL
+935 
-947 FANAW
+947 
-952 AGADTELALYGAKLV
+952 
-967 PTAFVSYHLF
+967 
-977 HQGKIDES
+977 
-985 KMLFAR
+985 
-991 QIAPTN
+991 
-997 THFVSANAGVNLR
+997 
-1010 QNLNKALN
+1010 
-1018 ASAYGFYERRIF
+1018 
-1030 GKEFQNEAEFKDF
+1030 
-1043 SGKFTQKRALG
+1043 
-1054 VDFARV
+1054 
-1060 GLNLNYEQKQRRV
+1060 
-1073 ARVPKTR
+1073 
-1080 RVGKMRH
+1080 
-1087 ITYSTQTTYRTRYFL
+1087 
-1102 SLGFE
+1102 
-1107 SEFSLNDDEYK
+1107 
-1118 GFGANLKAGLNF
+1118 

>member
-59 ALFVSNLR
+59 ALFMSNLK

-75 NIDKAHE
+75 NIDKAHT

-116 NTYSEPTNNH
+116 NTYKEPTNNH

-132 IAAAARTDGANYGV
+132 IAAAVRTDGANYGV

-153 AYGNLGMSNYS
+153 AYGNLGMSNYY

-228 SDVSFPDT
+228 SDASFPDT
-236 YYNLGAW
+236 YYNLNAW

-248 IDSSYVKRK
+248 IDSNSVKRK
-257 NDGSLEVL
+257 DDGSLEVL

-298 YANGSLYQGTG
+298 YANGSLYKGTG

-374 KIGGTNDKAQILKD
+374 KIGSTNDKAQILKD

-474 AKYQNSSVQAQLGV
+474 AKYQNSSVQAQLGA

-510 LNYLGDTIVE
+510 LNYLGATVVE

-530 AKMQAMSENSAQI
+530 AANARMMSENSAQ
-543 SSQNLSQS
+543 
-551 VNLNANFE
+551 
-559 QNSAKNSNQNAQIN
+559 
-573 FNSITGQIFNELSNP
+573 
-588 NSAKISS
+588 ISS
-595 QNLAQNVNPPPPAS
+595 QNLAQNVNPPPPS
-609 FFSSAPNSLQ
+609 
-619 ISRQNSNALSVA
+619 
-631 GSVLVRTQ
+631 
-639 GILSTSENVS
+639 
-649 IAKNLDNEGVV
+649 
-660 NVGLNAPSLL
+660 
-670 SVGGKYSQK
+670 
-679 QNATLKLSF
+679 
-688 FADTGANSALKAT
+688 
-701 TYDIKGGALIYKPLS
+701 
-716 ASIAERTL
+716 
-724 VLNLQGLE
+724 
-732 KQLANFTTIT
+732 
-742 LDNSGYALKYE
+742 
-753 LLGDNKTLRISGK
+753 
-766 PNAYADFDGA
+766 
-776 NESLASVL
+776 
-784 RAMSGANINDAYQ
+784 
-797 NFFRTL
+797 
-803 NDMNFN
+803 
-809 DYKTTLQSLDE
+809 
-820 KANLEQNEQILLSQS
+820 
-835 KNTLENVL
+835 
-843 ELQNASTQWLLKPH
+843 
-857 FSVIKSKDTNANR
+857 
-870 IGTSIYANKINPL
+870 
-883 STFSAFLHY
+883 
-892 DTLLNKASQK
+892 
-902 VNSQSLSVGVGAKQA
+902 
-917 MQGFGLF
+917 
-924 GGASVGGALNS
+924 
-935 VKTESNIRYNAL
+935 
-947 FANAW
+947 
-952 AGADTELALYGAKLV
+952 
-967 PTAFVSYHLF
+967 
-977 HQGKIDES
+977 
-985 KMLFAR
+985 
-991 QIAPTN
+991 
-997 THFVSANAGVNLR
+997 
-1010 QNLNKALN
+1010 
-1018 ASAYGFYERRIF
+1018 
-1030 GKEFQNEAEFKDF
+1030 
-1043 SGKFTQKRALG
+1043 
-1054 VDFARV
+1054 
-1060 GLNLNYEQKQRRV
+1060 
-1073 ARVPKTR
+1073 
-1080 RVGKMRH
+1080 
-1087 ITYSTQTTYRTRYFL
+1087 
-1102 SLGFE
+1102 
-1107 SEFSLNDDEYK
+1107 
-1118 GFGANLKAGLNF
+1118 

>member
-1 MRIYNA
+1 MP
-7 RALKSQKSALKIQKR
+7 
-22 VKKQMTLKFQRLK
+22 
-35 TLEIQKTKQRLEAL
+35 L
-49 KPYHFILVFL
+49 KPYHFILVLL
-59 ALFVSNLR
+59 ALFVSNLS

-75 NIDKAHE
+75 NIDKAHA

-153 AYGNLGMSNYS
+153 AYGNLGMSNYY

-221 GSAKSGG
+221 GSAKSGV
-228 SDVSFPDT
+228 SDASFPDT

-248 IDSSYVKRK
+248 IDSNSVKCK
-257 NDGSLEVL
+257 DDGSLEVL

-356 YNTNTGLYDIIY
+356 FNDQTGLYDIIY

-474 AKYQNSSVQAQLGV
+474 AKYQNSSVQAQLGAR
-488 KMKNLNAGL
+488 MKNLNAGL

-502 GTLSISGN
+502 GTLSIGGN

-530 AKMQAMSENSAQI
+530 GVIKARMMSE
-543 SSQNLSQS
+543 
-551 VNLNANFE
+551 
-559 QNSAKNSNQNAQIN
+559 
-573 FNSITGQIFNELSNP
+573 
-588 NSAKISS
+588 
-595 QNLAQNVNPPPPAS
+595 NLAQNVNPPPPANLTLS
-609 FFSSAPNSLQ
+609 KENSPKLLN
-619 ISRQNSNALSVA
+619 QNSNALSVA
-631 GSVLVRTQ
+631 GSVLVQTQ
-639 GILSTSENVS
+639 GILSTSANVS

-688 FADTGANSALKAT
+688 FADTGENSALKAT

-797 NFFRTL
+797 GFFRNL
-803 NDMNFN
+803 NAMNFN

-857 FSVIKSKDTNANR
+857 FSVIKSKDTSANR
-870 IGTSIYANKINPL
+870 ISTSIYANKINPL

-892 DTLLNKASQK
+892 DTLLSKASQK

-952 AGADTELALYGAKLV
+952 AGADTKFALYGAKLV

-1018 ASAYGFYERRIF
+1018 ASAYGFYERRIL

-1054 VDFARV
+1054 VDFARF

-1080 RVGKMRH
+1080 RVGKMRNL
-1087 ITYSTQTTYRTRYFL
+1087 TYSTQTTYRTRYFL

-1118 GFGANLKAGLNF
+1118 GFGASLKAGLNF